1 MIKLTSRIAILDQND
16 TVVGFLD
23 NDVPEGL
30 PFWDDELH
38 EYLEGTSNTFTF
50 KSDARH
56 PDSLYLVEG
65 YNIAFKTDRRDYYL
79 NIMIVHRDEDEVEVE
94 AWSTN
99 LELLNEQ
106 VAGID
111 PGEAHSF
118 SWYKNQF
125 DPENTVQIGLNEVSD
140 KQIKNKWDGEN
151 TVLSRLYSLA
161 NVFDAELEFVP
172 QLNQDYSLSKI
183 IMNVYR
189 AHSDAAQGIGK
200 ADVAN
205 LVYGREIKGIKKT
218 SDITDLYTCIYP
230 HGGTIEGGDAKVDI
244 SGVSHT
250 VKDKDGRVEY
260 FTDGALI
267 RAPLARDRFPSFMSQ
282 SNDRYILVHWD
293 CDVTDKEML
302 YGRALAELKKNCT
315 PKVTYEIDGYA
326 DTGIG
331 DTVRITDEEYNPILY
346 LEARVTEQMRSI
358 TDESRNKTIYSN
370 IEVLKSEI
378 DTSLMARVEA
388 LIKENKVY
396 IGQIMS
402 DNGIQ
407 FVNDTGSTALTA
419 QVIDGVVDIAD
430 QYQIVW
436 KKDGT
441 QIATTKTITV
451 ASGDFGAQAVY
462 GFEATK
468 DGKVYARAEV
478 TLTNVHDGAAAE
490 PLYLHIRYSNDGGQ
504 TFTGNNGK
512 TEGKWMGTYSD
523 HLEADSEKP
532 SDYTWAR
539 IKGDDGQS
547 LVSMTREFYM
557 STSNTAQVGGSWSAT
572 PPTFDAAKYLW
583 VRFKAVYK
591 NPDAIA
597 YSDPELDGTWS
608 ATLQAIDTANQA
620 ATSANNASQ
629 SAQNAVQQAGEAV
642 NKAQEIEQE
651 IGPIKTGIQE
661 AKDAA
666 AEAKQDVADATEQIL
681 LDISGSYATKSEM
694 ADMEGDLQTQITA
707 NADGLASKVSN
718 TEYQQNKADI
728 DAELLKQSNALTAAQ
743 NNLSTLQSAQSEA
756 NQKLTKAE
764 ADLKAAQDAVSALE
778 SDQATT
784 TEQLNAAK
792 TALATAQQAVDKATA
807 DVTQAKK
814 DIAAA
819 QGQISD
825 IKDGIDDL
833 TSRVTTAET
842 NITQNSQA
850 INLRATKTEVNTA
863 IQGAKDYADA
873 QIEVESK
880 KITQTVTQV
889 SSKVDALT
897 SQKQETYY
905 YQSTSNTTQTGGSW
919 STTKPAEASG
929 KYIWMKIRFTFVD
942 GTTSETSPI
951 CMTGAT
957 GTTGK
962 GVKSTATA
970 YQAGASGT
978 TAPTGTWSNTVPA
991 VTQGQYLWTRTI
1003 ITYTDNST
1011 STSYSVSYIAKNGT
1025 DGTDGKDAITI
1036 QVTSSAGLTFK
1047 NAPIV
1052 TTLTAHVFKGGT
1064 ELNTKQISS
1073 EGAIKWYLNGGTT
1086 AVGTGVT
1093 LSVNQA
1099 ESVAIANYTCRLD
1112 FPSIP
1117 LYEDMF
1123 EQGSIYQNEN
1133 GIYEAIKTRPGPT
1146 NQLRTKEL
1154 IPCTGEKLAIHV
1166 SSGYKYF
1173 LCFFSG
1179 QSNLK
1184 IYQKWTGHDKWTD
1197 IPEGADHFALL
1208 FKRYPEN
1215 TSALQPSE
1223 IAQICGG
1230 VDVLG
1235 TKATASITLSR
1246 VNDGADAFTIVYDSP
1261 SGLEFSDTVKSIA
1274 ITAKVFKG
1282 GKELTDA
1289 QVNAFGA
1296 IKWYQV
1302 GVAAAIATGK
1312 TLTLTA
1318 PKEVYATLEN

>member
-65 YNIAFKTDRRDYYL
+65 YKIAFKTDRRDYYL

-172 QLNQDYSLSKI
+172 VLNSDYSLNKI
-183 IMNVYR
+183 VMNVYR
-189 AHSDAAQGIGK
+189 AHSDTVQGIGK
-200 ADVAN
+200 ANVSN
-205 LVYGREIKGIKKT
+205 LVYGREIKGVKKT

-230 HGGTIEGGDAKVDI
+230 HGGTIEGGDAKIDI

-267 RAPLARDRFPSFMSQ
+267 RAPLARDRFPSVMSQ

-346 LEARVTEQMRSI
+346 LEARVTEQVRSI

-407 FVNDTGSTALTA
+407 FVNDTGSTTLTA

-430 QYQIVW
+430 KYQIVW

-451 ASGDFGAQAVY
+451 SSGDFGSQAVY

-478 TLTNVHDGAAAE
+478 TLTNVRDGATPE

-532 SDYTWAR
+532 SDYTWAKIR
-539 IKGDDGQS
+539 GDDGQS
-547 LVSMTREFYM
+547 LVSMTREYYM
-557 STSNTAQVGGSWSAT
+557 STSNTAQTGGSWSAT

-629 SAQNAVQQAGEAV
+629 SAQNAVQQAGDALS
-642 NKAQEIEQE
+642 KAQDIEQE

-792 TALATAQQAVDKATA
+792 SALATAQQAVDKATA

-842 NITQNSQA
+842 NISQNSQA

-863 IQGAKDYADA
+863 IQGVKDYADA

-905 YQSTSNTTQTGGSW
+905 YQSTSNTSQTGGSW

-929 KYIWMKIRFTFVD
+929 KYIWMKIKFTFVD

-951 CMTGAT
+951 CMTGAAGSKGDQGNP
-957 GTTGK
+957 GTAGK
-962 GVKSTATA
+962 GVKSTAIT
-970 YQAGASGT
+970 YQAGTSGT
-978 TAPTGTWSNTVPA
+978 TAPTGAWSATVPA
-991 VTQGQYLWTRTI
+991 VTQGQYLWTRTV

-1011 STSYSVSYIAKNGT
+1011 STSYSVSYIPKNGT
-1025 DGTDGKDAITI
+1025 NGTNGTSVTVSSTSVTYQKSSSGTTAPTGTWVNSPPATNAGEYLWTKTVVNYSDGKSTTAYSVSRNGSNGTNGTNGTSVTITNTSVTYQASSSGTTVPTGTWSTTIPTVPVGQFLWTKTVVTYSDNKSTTSYSVSRQGTDG
-1036 QVTSSAGLTFK
+1036 V
-1047 NAPIV
+1047 
-1052 TTLTAHVFKGGT
+1052 
-1064 ELNTKQISS
+1064 
-1073 EGAIKWYLNGGTT
+1073 
-1086 AVGTGVT
+1086 
-1093 LSVNQA
+1093 
-1099 ESVAIANYTCRLD
+1099 
-1112 FPSIP
+1112 
-1117 LYEDMF
+1117 
-1123 EQGSIYQNEN
+1123 
-1133 GIYEAIKTRPGPT
+1133 
-1146 NQLRTKEL
+1146 
-1154 IPCTGEKLAIHV
+1154 
-1166 SSGYKYF
+1166 
-1173 LCFFSG
+1173 
-1179 QSNLK
+1179 
-1184 IYQKWTGHDKWTD
+1184 
-1197 IPEGADHFALL
+1197 
-1208 FKRYPEN
+1208 
-1215 TSALQPSE
+1215 
-1223 IAQICGG
+1223 
-1230 VDVLG
+1230 
-1235 TKATASITLSR
+1235 
-1246 VNDGADAFTIVYDSP
+1246 DAFMIVYDSP

-1312 TLTLTA
+1312 TLTMTA
-1318 PKEVYATLEN
+1318 PKEIYATLEN

>member
-1 MIKLTSRIAILDQND
+1 MREIKPPRIAILDCNNSPLAFMD
-16 TVVGFLD
+16 CSSHGSLD
-23 NDVPEGL
+23 YWN
-30 PFWDDELH
+30 DELH
-38 EYLEGTSNTFTF
+38 EYLEGTSTTLTLT
-50 KSDARH
+50 SSARH
-56 PDSLYLVEG
+56 SDSLYLVEG
-65 YNIAFKTDRRDYYL
+65 NKLAFEYNGKDYYL
-79 NIMIVHRDEDEVEVE
+79 NIMKTVRTELTVEIE
-94 AWSTN
+94 AWSVN
-99 LELLNEQ
+99 LELLNEVKLAYDSPNAQ
-106 VAGID
+106 TF
-111 PGEAHSF
+111 EQ
-118 SWYKNQF
+118 YLNRF
-125 DPENTVQIGLNEVSD
+125 DPEHTVKLGLNEVSD
-140 KQIKNKWDGEN
+140 KKLKLKWTGED
-151 TVLSRLYSLA
+151 TILARLYSLA
-161 NVFDAELEFVP
+161 NNFDAEIEFLP
-172 QLNQDYSLSKI
+172 ELNDDYSLKQI
-183 IMNVYR
+183 VINVYR
-189 AHSDAAQGIGK
+189 KHDENHQGIGK
-200 ADVAN
+200 ANSLN
-205 LVYGREIKGIKKT
+205 LRYGSDIDGVTKT
-218 SDITDLYTCIYP
+218 TDITDLYTCIRPY
-230 HGGTIEGGDAKVDI
+230 GKTDSKTNKKLDL
-244 SGVSHT
+244 SGLKKT
-250 VKDKDGRVEY
+250 EYDKDGNVEY
-260 FTDGALI
+260 FVEGSLI
-267 RAPLARDRFPSFMSQ
+267 RAPQARDRFPS
-282 SNDRYILVHWD
+282 NLVTGDRYIVQNWN
-293 CDVTDKEML
+293 CDTDNKEML

-315 PKVTYEIDGYA
+315 PRVTYEIDGFA

-331 DTVRITDEEYNPILY
+331 DTVRITDEEYNPVLY
-346 LEARVTEQMRSI
+346 IDARVTEQIRSF
-358 TDESRNKTIYSN
+358 TDPLRNKTTFSN
-370 IEVLKSEI
+370 VEVLQNQVS
-378 DTSLMARVEA
+378 DSLLQSVQE
-388 LIKENKVY
+388 LIAQNKTY
-396 IGQIMS
+396 IGQIS
-402 DNGIQ
+402 TTNGIQ
-407 FVNDTGSTALTA
+407 FVNGEGSTTLTA
-419 QVIDGVVDIAD
+419 QVMDGVVDIAD

-468 DGKVYARAEV
+468 GGKVYARAEV
-478 TLTNVHDGAAAE
+478 TLTNVHDGAAAD

-512 TEGKWMGTYSD
+512 AEGKWMGTYSD

-547 LVSMTREFYM
+547 LVSMTREYYM
-557 STSNTAQVGGSWSAT
+557 STSNTAQEGGSWSAT

-620 ATSANNASQ
+620 ATSASNASQ
-629 SAQNAVQQAGEAV
+629 SAQDAVQQAGEAV

-694 ADMEGDLQTQITA
+694 ADMEGDLKTQIKA
-707 NADGLASKVSN
+707 NADGLASKVSA

-764 ADLKAAQDAVSALE
+764 ADLKAAKDAVTALE
-778 SDQATT
+778 NDQATT

-792 TALATAQQAVDKATA
+792 SALATAQQAVDKATA

-850 INLRATKTEVNTA
+850 INLRATKTEMNTA
-863 IQGAKDYADA
+863 IQGAKDYADG
-873 QIEVESK
+873 QITVKAGE
-880 KITQTVTQV
+880 ITQTVTQV
-889 SSKVDALT
+889 SSRVDALT

-929 KYIWMKIRFTFVD
+929 KYIWMKIKFTFVD

-970 YQAGASGT
+970 YQAGTSGT
-978 TAPTGTWSNTVPA
+978 TAPTGSWSATVPA
-991 VTQGQYLWTRTI
+991 VSQGQYLWTRTV

-1025 DGTDGKDAITI
+1025 DGTDG
-1036 QVTSSAGLTFK
+1036 
-1047 NAPIV
+1047 
-1052 TTLTAHVFKGGT
+1052 
-1064 ELNTKQISS
+1064 
-1073 EGAIKWYLNGGTT
+1073 
-1086 AVGTGVT
+1086 
-1093 LSVNQA
+1093 
-1099 ESVAIANYTCRLD
+1099 
-1112 FPSIP
+1112 
-1117 LYEDMF
+1117 
-1123 EQGSIYQNEN
+1123 
-1133 GIYEAIKTRPGPT
+1133 
-1146 NQLRTKEL
+1146 
-1154 IPCTGEKLAIHV
+1154 
-1166 SSGYKYF
+1166 
-1173 LCFFSG
+1173 
-1179 QSNLK
+1179 
-1184 IYQKWTGHDKWTD
+1184 
-1197 IPEGADHFALL
+1197 
-1208 FKRYPEN
+1208 
-1215 TSALQPSE
+1215 
-1223 IAQICGG
+1223 
-1230 VDVLG
+1230 
-1235 TKATASITLSR
+1235 
-1246 VNDGADAFTIVYDSP
+1246 ADAFTIVYDSP
-1261 SGLEFSDTVKSIA
+1261 SGLEFSDTVRSIA
-1274 ITAKVFKG
+1274 ITAKIFKG

-1296 IKWYQV
+1296 IKWYRV

>member
-16 TVVGFLD
+16 TVVAFLD
-23 NDVPEGL
+23 NNVPDGL

-38 EYLEGTSNTFTF
+38 EYLKGTSNTFTF

-65 YNIAFKTDRRDYYL
+65 YKIAFKTDRRDYYL
-79 NIMIVHRDEDEVEVE
+79 NIMIVHRDENEVEIE

-106 VAGID
+106 VSGID

-118 SWYKNQF
+118 LWYKNQF

-172 QLNQDYSLSKI
+172 QLNQDYSLNKI
-183 IMNVYR
+183 VMNVYR
-189 AHSDAAQGIGK
+189 AHSDTVQGIGK
-200 ADVAN
+200 ANVSN

-230 HGGTIEGGDAKVDI
+230 HGGTIEGSDSKIDI

-250 VKDKDGRVEY
+250 VKDKDGRVEF

-282 SNDRYILVHWD
+282 SNDRYILVHWG

-346 LEARVTEQMRSI
+346 LEARVTEQVRSI

-370 IEVLKSEI
+370 VEVLKSEV
-378 DTSLMARVEA
+378 DSSLMARVEA

-407 FVNDTGSTALTA
+407 FVNGEGSTTLTA
-419 QVIDGVVDIAD
+419 QVMDGVVDIAD

-441 QIATTKTITV
+441 QIATTKTIIV
-451 ASGDFGAQAVY
+451 SSGDFGAQAVY
-462 GFEATK
+462 GFEAIK
-468 DGKVYARAEV
+468 DSKIYARAEV
-478 TLTNVHDGAAAE
+478 TLTNVHDGATPE

-523 HLEADSEKP
+523 HLEADSELV
-532 SDYTWAR
+532 SDYTWVKIR
-539 IKGDDGQS
+539 GDDGQS

-557 STSNTAQVGGSWSAT
+557 STSNTAQEGGSWSAT

-608 ATLQAIDTANQA
+608 ATLQAIETANQA
-620 ATSANNASQ
+620 ATSASNASQ

-681 LDISGSYATKSEM
+681 LDISGSYATKSELS
-694 ADMEGDLQTQITA
+694 DVEGDLQTQITA

-728 DAELLKQSNALTAAQ
+728 DAELLKQSNALKTAQ
-743 NNLSTLQSAQSEA
+743 DNLSNLQSAQGEA
-756 NQKLTKAE
+756 NQKLIKAQE
-764 ADLKAAQDAVSALE
+764 DLKKAQDAVTALE
-778 SDQATT
+778 NDQATT
-784 TEQLNAAK
+784 TEQLNSAKEALK
-792 TALATAQQAVDKATA
+792 TAQNAVDKATA

-814 DIAAA
+814 DIATA

-825 IKDGIDDL
+825 IQDGIDGL
-833 TSRVTTAET
+833 TSRVSTAET
-842 NITQNSQA
+842 NISQNSQA
-850 INLRATKTEVNTA
+850 ISLRATKTEVNTA
-863 IQGAKDYADA
+863 IKGAKDYADA

-919 STTKPAEASG
+919 STTKPQEALG
-929 KYIWMKIRFTFVD
+929 KYIWMKIKFTFVD
-942 GTTSETSPI
+942 GATSETSPV

-957 GTTGK
+957 GAPGTPGATGK
-962 GVKSTATA
+962 GIKSTAVA
-970 YQAGASGT
+970 YQAGTSGT
-978 TAPTGTWSNTVPA
+978 TAPTGTWSSSIPSVS
-991 VTQGQYLWTRTI
+991 QGQYLWTRVVT
-1003 ITYTDNST
+1003 TYTDNTT
-1011 STSYSVSYIAKNGT
+1011 STSYSVSYIPKNGGKGDPGT
-1025 DGTDGKDAITI
+1025 SVTVSSTSVTYQKSTNGTTAPTGSWATTPPATNAGEYLWTKTVVNYSDGKSTTAYSVSRNGTNGVNGTSVTVKSTAITYQASTSGTTVPSGTWSTTIPAVPVGQFLWTRTVVTYSDNKSTTSYAVSRQGADGTD
-1036 QVTSSAGLTFK
+1036 
-1047 NAPIV
+1047 
-1052 TTLTAHVFKGGT
+1052 
-1064 ELNTKQISS
+1064 
-1073 EGAIKWYLNGGTT
+1073 
-1086 AVGTGVT
+1086 
-1093 LSVNQA
+1093 
-1099 ESVAIANYTCRLD
+1099 
-1112 FPSIP
+1112 
-1117 LYEDMF
+1117 
-1123 EQGSIYQNEN
+1123 
-1133 GIYEAIKTRPGPT
+1133 
-1146 NQLRTKEL
+1146 
-1154 IPCTGEKLAIHV
+1154 
-1166 SSGYKYF
+1166 
-1173 LCFFSG
+1173 
-1179 QSNLK
+1179 
-1184 IYQKWTGHDKWTD
+1184 
-1197 IPEGADHFALL
+1197 
-1208 FKRYPEN
+1208 
-1215 TSALQPSE
+1215 
-1223 IAQICGG
+1223 
-1230 VDVLG
+1230 
-1235 TKATASITLSR
+1235 
-1246 VNDGADAFTIVYDSP
+1246 AFMIVYDP
-1261 SGLEFSDTVKSIA
+1261 LNGLEFSASQKTLT

-1282 GKELTDA
+1282 GKELIDA

-1296 IKWYQV
+1296 IKWYEN
-1302 GVAAAIATGK
+1302 GSATAFASGK
-1312 TLTLTA
+1312 TITLTA

>member
-1 MIKLTSRIAILDQND
+1 MTIKLTSRIAILDQND
-16 TVVGFLD
+16 IVVGFLD
-23 NDVPEGL
+23 NDVPDGL

-65 YNIAFKTDRRDYYL
+65 YKIAFKTDRRDYYL

-118 SWYKNQF
+118 LWYKNQF

-183 IMNVYR
+183 VMNVYR
-189 AHSDAAQGIGK
+189 AHSDTVQGIGK
-200 ADVAN
+200 ANVAN
-205 LVYGREIKGIKKT
+205 LTYGREIKGIKKT

-230 HGGTIEGGDAKVDI
+230 HGGTPEGSQNKIDI

-267 RAPLARDRFPSFMSQ
+267 RAPLARDRFPSFMSK

-346 LEARVTEQMRSI
+346 LEARVTEQIRSI

-407 FVNDTGSTALTA
+407 FVNGIGSTTLTA

-451 ASGDFGAQAVY
+451 ASGDFGSQAVY

-512 TEGKWMGTYSD
+512 TEGKWMGQYSD

-547 LVSMTREFYM
+547 LVSLTREYYM
-557 STSNTAQVGGSWSAT
+557 STSNTAQAGGSWSAT
-572 PPTFDAAKYLW
+572 PPVFDSTKYLW
-583 VRFKAVYK
+583 TRLKAVYK

-597 YSDPELDGTWS
+597 YSEPELDGTWS

-666 AEAKQDVADATEQIL
+666 AEAKQEVAEATEQIL
-681 LDISGSYATKSEM
+681 LDISESYATKSEM

-728 DAELLKQSNALTAAQ
+728 DAELLKQSNALTTAQ

-814 DIAAA
+814 DIATA
-819 QGQISD
+819 QGQISN
-825 IKDGIDDL
+825 IQDGINDL

-842 NITQNSQA
+842 NITQNSQE
-850 INLRATKTEVNTA
+850 INLRATKTEMNTA

-873 QIEVESK
+873 QITVESK
-880 KITQTVTQV
+880 KISQTVTQV
-889 SSKVDALT
+889 SDKVNALT

-919 STTKPAEASG
+919 STTKPAESAG
-929 KYIWMKIRFTFVD
+929 KYIWMKIKFTFVD

-951 CMTGAT
+951 CMTGAA
-957 GTTGK
+957 GK
-962 GVKSTATA
+962 GVKSTAIT
-970 YQAGASGT
+970 YQAGTSGT
-978 TAPTGTWSNTVPA
+978 TAPTGAWSTTVPA

-1011 STSYSVSYIAKNGT
+1011 SISYSVSYIAKNGT
-1025 DGTDGKDAITI
+1025 
-1036 QVTSSAGLTFK
+1036 
-1047 NAPIV
+1047 N
-1052 TTLTAHVFKGGT
+1052 
-1064 ELNTKQISS
+1064 
-1073 EGAIKWYLNGGTT
+1073 
-1086 AVGTGVT
+1086 
-1093 LSVNQA
+1093 
-1099 ESVAIANYTCRLD
+1099 
-1112 FPSIP
+1112 
-1117 LYEDMF
+1117 
-1123 EQGSIYQNEN
+1123 
-1133 GIYEAIKTRPGPT
+1133 
-1146 NQLRTKEL
+1146 
-1154 IPCTGEKLAIHV
+1154 
-1166 SSGYKYF
+1166 
-1173 LCFFSG
+1173 
-1179 QSNLK
+1179 
-1184 IYQKWTGHDKWTD
+1184 
-1197 IPEGADHFALL
+1197 GAD
-1208 FKRYPEN
+1208 
-1215 TSALQPSE
+1215 
-1223 IAQICGG
+1223 G
-1230 VDVLG
+1230 VD
-1235 TKATASITLSR
+1235 
-1246 VNDGADAFTIVYDSP
+1246 AFMIVYDSP
-1261 SGLEFSDTVKSIA
+1261 SGLEFSDSVKSIA

-1289 QVNAFGA
+1289 EVAKFGA

>member
-1 MIKLTSRIAILDQND
+1 M
-16 TVVGFLD
+16 
-23 NDVPEGL
+23 
-30 PFWDDELH
+30 
-38 EYLEGTSNTFTF
+38 
-50 KSDARH
+50 
-56 PDSLYLVEG
+56 
-65 YNIAFKTDRRDYYL
+65 
-79 NIMIVHRDEDEVEVE
+79 
-94 AWSTN
+94 
-99 LELLNEQ
+99 
-106 VAGID
+106 
-111 PGEAHSF
+111 
-118 SWYKNQF
+118 
-125 DPENTVQIGLNEVSD
+125 
-140 KQIKNKWDGEN
+140 
-151 TVLSRLYSLA
+151 
-161 NVFDAELEFVP
+161 
-172 QLNQDYSLSKI
+172 
-183 IMNVYR
+183 
-189 AHSDAAQGIGK
+189 
-200 ADVAN
+200 
-205 LVYGREIKGIKKT
+205 
-218 SDITDLYTCIYP
+218 
-230 HGGTIEGGDAKVDI
+230 
-244 SGVSHT
+244 
-250 VKDKDGRVEY
+250 
-260 FTDGALI
+260 
-267 RAPLARDRFPSFMSQ
+267 
-282 SNDRYILVHWD
+282 
-293 CDVTDKEML
+293 
-302 YGRALAELKKNCT
+302 
-315 PKVTYEIDGYA
+315 
-326 DTGIG
+326 
-331 DTVRITDEEYNPILY
+331 
-346 LEARVTEQMRSI
+346 
-358 TDESRNKTIYSN
+358 
-370 IEVLKSEI
+370 
-378 DTSLMARVEA
+378 
-388 LIKENKVY
+388 
-396 IGQIMS
+396 
-402 DNGIQ
+402 
-407 FVNDTGSTALTA
+407 
-419 QVIDGVVDIAD
+419 DGVVDIAD

-441 QIATTKTITV
+441 QIATTKSITV
-451 ASGDFGAQAVY
+451 ASGDFGEQAVY
-462 GFEATK
+462 GFEAKK
-468 DGKVYARAEV
+468 DGKIFARSEV
-478 TLTNVHDGAAAE
+478 TLTNVRDGASAK
-490 PLYLHIRYSNDGGQ
+490 PLFLHIRYSNDGGQ

-523 HLEADSEKP
+523 HLEADSELV
-532 SDYTWAR
+532 SDYTWVKIR
-539 IKGDDGQS
+539 GDDGQS

-557 STSNTAQVGGSWSAT
+557 STSNTAQEGGSWSAT

-608 ATLQAIDTANQA
+608 ATLQAIETANQA
-620 ATSANNASQ
+620 ATSASNASQ
-629 SAQNAVQQAGEAV
+629 SAQNAVQQAGDALS
-642 NKAQEIEQE
+642 KAQDIEQE

-919 STTKPAEASG
+919 STTKPSEASG
-929 KYIWMKIRFTFVD
+929 KYIWMKIKFTFVD

-962 GVKSTATA
+962 GVKSTAIT
-970 YQAGASGT
+970 YQAGTSGT
-978 TAPTGTWSNTVPA
+978 TAPTGSWSATVPA
-991 VTQGQYLWTRTI
+991 VSQGQYLWTRTV

-1011 STSYSVSYIAKNGT
+1011 STSYSVSYIPKNGT
-1025 DGTDGKDAITI
+1025 NGTNGTSVTVSSTSVTYQKSSNGTTAPTGTWVNSPPATNAGEYLWTKTVVNYSDGKSTTAYSVSRNGSNGTNGTNGTSVTITNTSVTYQASSSGTTVPTGTWSTTIPTVPVGQFLWTKTVVTYSDNKSTTSYSVSRQGTDG
-1036 QVTSSAGLTFK
+1036 V
-1047 NAPIV
+1047 
-1052 TTLTAHVFKGGT
+1052 
-1064 ELNTKQISS
+1064 
-1073 EGAIKWYLNGGTT
+1073 
-1086 AVGTGVT
+1086 
-1093 LSVNQA
+1093 
-1099 ESVAIANYTCRLD
+1099 
-1112 FPSIP
+1112 
-1117 LYEDMF
+1117 
-1123 EQGSIYQNEN
+1123 
-1133 GIYEAIKTRPGPT
+1133 
-1146 NQLRTKEL
+1146 
-1154 IPCTGEKLAIHV
+1154 
-1166 SSGYKYF
+1166 
-1173 LCFFSG
+1173 
-1179 QSNLK
+1179 
-1184 IYQKWTGHDKWTD
+1184 
-1197 IPEGADHFALL
+1197 
-1208 FKRYPEN
+1208 
-1215 TSALQPSE
+1215 
-1223 IAQICGG
+1223 
-1230 VDVLG
+1230 
-1235 TKATASITLSR
+1235 
-1246 VNDGADAFTIVYDSP
+1246 DAFMIVYDSP

-1302 GVAAAIATGK
+1302 GVAAAIAKGK
-1312 TLTLTA
+1312 KLTLTA

>member
-1 MIKLTSRIAILDQND
+1 MIKLNSRIAILDQND
-16 TVVGFLD
+16 VVVGFLD
-23 NDVPEGL
+23 NDQPDAL

-50 KSDARH
+50 KSNAKH
-56 PDSLYLVEG
+56 PDSLHLVEG
-65 YNIAFKTDRRDYYL
+65 YKIAFKTDRRDYYL
-79 NIMIVHRDEDEVEVE
+79 NIMIVHRDENEVEIE

-106 VAGID
+106 VSGID

-118 SWYKNQF
+118 VWYKNQF

-172 QLNQDYSLSKI
+172 QLNQDYSLNKI
-183 IMNVYR
+183 VMNVYR
-189 AHSDAAQGIGK
+189 AHSDSAQGVGK
-200 ADVAN
+200 ALTMN
-205 LVYGREIKGIKKT
+205 LVYGREIKGITKT

-230 HGGTIEGGDAKVDI
+230 HGSTIEGSDAKVDI
-244 SGVSHT
+244 AGISHT
-250 VKDKDGRVEY
+250 VKDEDGRTEFY
-260 FTDGALI
+260 TDGALI
-267 RAPLARDRFPSFMSQ
+267 RAPLARDRFPSSMSQ

-293 CDVTDKEML
+293 CDVADKEAL

-315 PKVTYEIDGYA
+315 PKVAYEIDGYA

-346 LEARVTEQMRSI
+346 LEARVTEQVRSI
-358 TDESRNKTIYSN
+358 TDESRNKTVYSN
-370 IEVLKSEI
+370 VEVLKSEV
-378 DTSLMARVEA
+378 DSSLMARVEA
-388 LIKENKVY
+388 LIKENKTY

-407 FVNDTGSTALTA
+407 FVNGQGSTTLTA
-419 QVIDGVVDIAD
+419 QVMDGVVDIAD
-430 QYQIVW
+430 QYQIIW
-436 KKDGT
+436 KKDGV
-441 QIATTKTITV
+441 QLATTKSIV
-451 ASGDFGAQAVY
+451 IQSADFGAQAVY

-468 DGKVYARAEV
+468 GDKVYARAEV
-478 TLTNVHDGAAAE
+478 TLTNVYDGAPGVDAE

-504 TFTGNNGK
+504 SFTGNNGK
-512 TEGKWMGTYSD
+512 TEGKWMGQYSD
-523 HLEADSEKP
+523 HLETDSEKP

-557 STSNTAQVGGSWSAT
+557 STSNTTQIGGSWNAE
-572 PPTFDAAKYLW
+572 PPVFDAAKYLW
-583 VRFKAVYK
+583 TRFKAVYK

-597 YSDPELDGTWS
+597 YSEPELDGTWS

-620 ATSANNASQ
+620 ATSASNASQ

-666 AEAKQDVADATEQIL
+666 AEAKQDVAEATEQIL

-694 ADMEGDLQTQITA
+694 ADLEGDLQTQITA
-707 NADGLASKVSN
+707 NADGLKSKVSN
-718 TEYQQNKADI
+718 TEYQQNKDAI
-728 DAELLKQSNALTAAQ
+728 DAELVKQSSALTAAQ
-743 NNLSTLQSAQSEA
+743 NNLSSLQSAQSEA
-756 NQKLTKAE
+756 SQKLTKAE
-764 ADLKAAQDAVSALE
+764 ADLKAAKDAVTALE
-778 SDQATT
+778 NDQATT

-792 TALATAQQAVDKATA
+792 SALATAQQAVDKATA

-825 IKDGIDDL
+825 IQDGIDGL
-833 TSRVTTAET
+833 TSRVSTAET
-842 NITQNSQA
+842 NISQNSQA

-863 IQGAKDYADA
+863 IQGAKDYADG
-873 QIEVESK
+873 QITVKAEE
-880 KITQTVTQV
+880 ITQTVTKV

-919 STTKPAEASG
+919 STTKPSEASG
-929 KYIWMKIRFTFVD
+929 KYIWMKIKFTFVD

-970 YQAGASGT
+970 YQVGTSGT

-1025 DGTDGKDAITI
+1025 DGKDAITI

-1064 ELNTKQISS
+1064 ELNTNQISS

-1099 ESVAIANYTCRLD
+1099 ESVAIANYTCRL
-1112 FPSIP
+1112 
-1117 LYEDMF
+1117 
-1123 EQGSIYQNEN
+1123 
-1133 GIYEAIKTRPGPT
+1133 
-1146 NQLRTKEL
+1146 
-1154 IPCTGEKLAIHV
+1154 
-1166 SSGYKYF
+1166 
-1173 LCFFSG
+1173 
-1179 QSNLK
+1179 
-1184 IYQKWTGHDKWTD
+1184 
-1197 IPEGADHFALL
+1197 EG
-1208 FKRYPEN
+1208 
-1215 TSALQPSE
+1215 
-1223 IAQICGG
+1223 
-1230 VDVLG
+1230 
-1235 TKATASITLSR
+1235 
-1246 VNDGADAFTIVYDSP
+1246 
-1261 SGLEFSDTVKSIA
+1261 
-1274 ITAKVFKG
+1274 
-1282 GKELTDA
+1282 
-1289 QVNAFGA
+1289 
-1296 IKWYQV
+1296 
-1302 GVAAAIATGK
+1302 
-1312 TLTLTA
+1312 
-1318 PKEVYATLEN
+1318 

>member
-16 TVVGFLD
+16 TVVAFLD
-23 NDVPEGL
+23 NNVPDGL

-38 EYLEGTSNTFTF
+38 EYLKGTSNTFTF

-65 YNIAFKTDRRDYYL
+65 YKIAFKTDRRDYYL
-79 NIMIVHRDEDEVEVE
+79 NIMIVHRDENEVEIE

-106 VAGID
+106 VSGID

-118 SWYKNQF
+118 LWYKNQF

-172 QLNQDYSLSKI
+172 QLNQDYSLNKI
-183 IMNVYR
+183 VMNVYR
-189 AHSDAAQGIGK
+189 AHSDTVQGIGK
-200 ADVAN
+200 ANVSN

-230 HGGTIEGGDAKVDI
+230 HGGTIEGSDSKIDI

-250 VKDKDGRVEY
+250 VKDKDGRVEF

-282 SNDRYILVHWD
+282 SNDRYILVHWG

-346 LEARVTEQMRSI
+346 LEARVTEQVRSI

-407 FVNDTGSTALTA
+407 FVNGEGSTTLTA
-419 QVIDGVVDIAD
+419 QVMDGVVDIAD

-441 QIATTKTITV
+441 QIATTKTIIV
-451 ASGDFGAQAVY
+451 SSGDFGAQAVY
-462 GFEATK
+462 GFEAIK
-468 DGKVYARAEV
+468 DSKIYARAEV
-478 TLTNVHDGAAAE
+478 TLTNVHDGATPE

-523 HLEADSEKP
+523 HLEADSELV
-532 SDYTWAR
+532 SDYTWVKIR
-539 IKGDDGQS
+539 GDDGQS

-557 STSNTAQVGGSWSAT
+557 STSNTAQEGGSWSAT

-608 ATLQAIDTANQA
+608 ATLQAIETANQA
-620 ATSANNASQ
+620 ATSASNASQ

-681 LDISGSYATKSEM
+681 LDISGSYATKSELS
-694 ADMEGDLQTQITA
+694 DVEGDLQTQITA

-728 DAELLKQSNALTAAQ
+728 DAELLKQSNALKTAQ
-743 NNLSTLQSAQSEA
+743 DNLSNLQSAQGEA
-756 NQKLTKAE
+756 NQKLIKAQE
-764 ADLKAAQDAVSALE
+764 DLKKAQDAVTALE
-778 SDQATT
+778 NDQATT
-784 TEQLNAAK
+784 TEQLNSAKEALK
-792 TALATAQQAVDKATA
+792 TAQNAVDKATA

-814 DIAAA
+814 DIATA

-825 IKDGIDDL
+825 IQDGIDGL
-833 TSRVTTAET
+833 TSRVSTAET
-842 NITQNSQA
+842 NISQNSQA
-850 INLRATKTEVNTA
+850 ISLRATKTEVNTA
-863 IQGAKDYADA
+863 IKGAKDYADA

-919 STTKPAEASG
+919 STTKPQEALG
-929 KYIWMKIRFTFVD
+929 KYIWMKIKFTFVD
-942 GTTSETSPI
+942 GATSETSPV

-957 GTTGK
+957 GAPGTPGATGK
-962 GVKSTATA
+962 GIKSTAVA
-970 YQAGASGT
+970 YQAGTSGT
-978 TAPTGTWSNTVPA
+978 TAPTGTWSSSIPSVS
-991 VTQGQYLWTRTI
+991 QGQYLWTRVVT
-1003 ITYTDNST
+1003 TYTDNTT
-1011 STSYSVSYIAKNGT
+1011 STSYSVSYIPKNGGKGDPGT
-1025 DGTDGKDAITI
+1025 SVTVSSTSVTYQKSTNGTTAPTGSWATTPPATNAGEYLWTKTVVNYSDGKSTTAYSVSRNGTNGVNGTSVTVKSTAITYQASTSGTTVPSGTWSTTIPAVPVGQFLWTRTVVTYSDNKSTTSYAVSRQGADGTD
-1036 QVTSSAGLTFK
+1036 
-1047 NAPIV
+1047 
-1052 TTLTAHVFKGGT
+1052 
-1064 ELNTKQISS
+1064 
-1073 EGAIKWYLNGGTT
+1073 
-1086 AVGTGVT
+1086 
-1093 LSVNQA
+1093 
-1099 ESVAIANYTCRLD
+1099 
-1112 FPSIP
+1112 
-1117 LYEDMF
+1117 
-1123 EQGSIYQNEN
+1123 
-1133 GIYEAIKTRPGPT
+1133 
-1146 NQLRTKEL
+1146 
-1154 IPCTGEKLAIHV
+1154 
-1166 SSGYKYF
+1166 
-1173 LCFFSG
+1173 
-1179 QSNLK
+1179 
-1184 IYQKWTGHDKWTD
+1184 
-1197 IPEGADHFALL
+1197 
-1208 FKRYPEN
+1208 
-1215 TSALQPSE
+1215 
-1223 IAQICGG
+1223 
-1230 VDVLG
+1230 
-1235 TKATASITLSR
+1235 
-1246 VNDGADAFTIVYDSP
+1246 AFMIVYDP
-1261 SGLEFSDTVKSIA
+1261 LNGLEFSASQKTLT

-1282 GKELTDA
+1282 GKELIDA

-1296 IKWYQV
+1296 IKWYEN
-1302 GVAAAIATGK
+1302 GSATAFASGK
-1312 TLTLTA
+1312 TITLTA

>member
-23 NDVPEGL
+23 NDVPDGL

-50 KSDARH
+50 KTDAKH
-56 PDSLYLVEG
+56 PDSLHLVEG
-65 YNIAFKTDRRDYYL
+65 YKIAFRTDRRDYYL
-79 NIMIVHRDEDEVEVE
+79 NIMILHRDEDVVEVE

-118 SWYKNQF
+118 VWYKNQF

-172 QLNQDYSLSKI
+172 QLNQDYSMNKI
-183 IMNVYR
+183 VMNVYR
-189 AHSDAAQGIGK
+189 AHSDTVQGIGK
-200 ADVAN
+200 ANVSN

-230 HGGTIEGGDAKVDI
+230 HGGTIEGSDSKIDI

-346 LEARVTEQMRSI
+346 LEARVTEQVRSI

-407 FVNDTGSTALTA
+407 FVNDTGSTTLTA
-419 QVIDGVVDIAD
+419 QVIDGVVDIAS

-441 QIATTKTITV
+441 QIATTKNITV
-451 ASGDFGAQAVY
+451 SSGDFGAQAVY
-462 GFEATK
+462 GFEAAK
-468 DGKVYARAEV
+468 GGKVYARAEV
-478 TLTNVHDGAAAE
+478 TLTNVHDGVAAD

-523 HLEADSEKP
+523 HLEADSELV
-532 SDYTWAR
+532 SDYTWVKIR
-539 IKGDDGQS
+539 GDDGQS

-557 STSNTAQVGGSWSAT
+557 STSNTAQEGGSWSAT
-572 PPTFDAAKYLW
+572 LPTFDAAKYLW

-620 ATSANNASQ
+620 ATSASDASQ
-629 SAQNAVQQAGEAV
+629 SAQDAVKQAGDALS
-642 NKAQEIEQE
+642 KAQDIEKEIE
-651 IGPIKTGIQE
+651 PIKTGIQE

-666 AEAKQDVADATEQIL
+666 AEAKKDVADATEQIL
-681 LDISGSYATKSEM
+681 VDISGTYATKAEM
-694 ADMEGDLQTQITA
+694 SDIEGDLQTQITA
-707 NADGLASKVSN
+707 NADGLKSKVSN
-718 TEYQQNKADI
+718 TEYQQNKDAI
-728 DAELLKQSNALTAAQ
+728 DAELVKQSSALTAAQ
-743 NNLSTLQSAQSEA
+743 NNLSSLQSAQSEA
-756 NQKLTKAE
+756 SQKLTKAE
-764 ADLKAAQDAVSALE
+764 ADLKAAQDAVAALE
-778 SDQATT
+778 NDQATT
-784 TEQLNAAK
+784 AEQLDAAK
-792 TALATAQQAVDKATA
+792 TALSTAQQAVNKAQA
-807 DVTQAKK
+807 DVNQAKK
-814 DIAAA
+814 DIALA

-825 IKDGIDDL
+825 IQDDIDGL
-833 TSRVTTAET
+833 TSRVSLAET
-842 NITQNSQA
+842 AITQNSQA
-850 INLRATKTEVNTA
+850 INLRATKTEVSTA
-863 IQGAKDYADA
+863 IQGAKDYADS
-873 QIEVESK
+873 QITVKANQIS
-880 KITQTVTQV
+880 QTVTQV
-889 SSKVDALT
+889 SNKVNSLT
-897 SQKQETYY
+897 SQKQERYY
-905 YQSTSNTTQTGGSW
+905 YLSTSETTCTGGSW
-919 STTKPAEASG
+919 STTKPAETAG
-929 KYIWMKIRFTFVD
+929 KYIWIKDKITYVD
-942 GTTSETSPI
+942 GSTSETSPVR
-951 CMTGAT
+951 MTGSPGAQ
-957 GTTGK
+957 
-962 GVKSTATA
+962 GVS
-970 YQAGASGT
+970 
-978 TAPTGTWSNTVPA
+978 
-991 VTQGQYLWTRTI
+991 
-1003 ITYTDNST
+1003 
-1011 STSYSVSYIAKNGT
+1011 
-1025 DGTDGKDAITI
+1025 GKDAITI
-1036 QVTSSAGLTFK
+1036 QITTTNGTVFK
-1047 NAPIV
+1047 NTPIV
-1052 TTLTAHVFKGGT
+1052 TTLTAHVFKGGI
-1064 ELNTKQISS
+1064 ELSAAQISA
-1073 EGAIKWYLNGGTT
+1073 EGALKWYLNGSTT
-1086 AVGTGVT
+1086 VVGTGAT
-1093 LSVNQA
+1093 LSVNQPV
-1099 ESVAIANYTCRLD
+1099 SVATANYTVRL
-1112 FPSIP
+1112 
-1117 LYEDMF
+1117 
-1123 EQGSIYQNEN
+1123 
-1133 GIYEAIKTRPGPT
+1133 
-1146 NQLRTKEL
+1146 
-1154 IPCTGEKLAIHV
+1154 
-1166 SSGYKYF
+1166 
-1173 LCFFSG
+1173 
-1179 QSNLK
+1179 
-1184 IYQKWTGHDKWTD
+1184 
-1197 IPEGADHFALL
+1197 EG
-1208 FKRYPEN
+1208 
-1215 TSALQPSE
+1215 
-1223 IAQICGG
+1223 
-1230 VDVLG
+1230 
-1235 TKATASITLSR
+1235 
-1246 VNDGADAFTIVYDSP
+1246 
-1261 SGLEFSDTVKSIA
+1261 
-1274 ITAKVFKG
+1274 
-1282 GKELTDA
+1282 
-1289 QVNAFGA
+1289 
-1296 IKWYQV
+1296 
-1302 GVAAAIATGK
+1302 
-1312 TLTLTA
+1312 
-1318 PKEVYATLEN
+1318 

>member
-16 TVVGFLD
+16 IVVGFLD

-65 YNIAFKTDRRDYYL
+65 YKIAFKTDRRDYYL
-79 NIMIVHRDEDEVEVE
+79 NIMIVHRDEDEIEVE

-346 LEARVTEQMRSI
+346 LEARVTEQVRSI

-407 FVNDTGSTALTA
+407 FVNDTGSTTLTA

-430 QYQIVW
+430 KYQIVW
-436 KKDGT
+436 KKDET

-451 ASGDFGAQAVY
+451 SSGDFGVQAVY

-478 TLTNVHDGAAAE
+478 TLTNVHDGATPE

-523 HLEADSEKP
+523 HLEADSELVG
-532 SDYTWAR
+532 DYTWVKIR
-539 IKGDDGQS
+539 GDDGQS

-557 STSNTAQVGGSWSAT
+557 STSNTAQEGGSWSAT

-620 ATSANNASQ
+620 ATSASNASQ

-642 NKAQEIEQE
+642 NRAQEIEQE

-681 LDISGSYATKSEM
+681 LDISGSYATKKEM
-694 ADMEGDLQTQITA
+694 ADIEGDLQTQITA
-707 NADGLASKVSN
+707 NADGLKSKVSN
-718 TEYQQNKADI
+718 TEYQQNKDAI
-728 DAELLKQSNALTAAQ
+728 DAELLKQNNALQAAQ
-743 NNLSTLQSAQSEA
+743 SNLEELQSNQSEA

-764 ADLKAAQDAVSALE
+764 ADLKAAKDAVTALE
-778 SDQATT
+778 NDQATT

-792 TALATAQQAVDKATA
+792 TALNAAQQAVDKANA

-814 DIAAA
+814 DIATA

-825 IKDGIDDL
+825 IQDGIDGL
-833 TSRVTTAET
+833 TSRVSTAET
-842 NITQNSQA
+842 NISQNTKD

-863 IQGAKDYADA
+863 IQGAKDYADG
-873 QIEVESK
+873 QITVKAEE
-880 KITQTVTQV
+880 ITQTVTKV
-889 SSKVDALT
+889 SSKVDKLT

-905 YQSTSNTTQTGGSW
+905 YQSTSNATQTGGSW

-929 KYIWMKIRFTFVD
+929 KYIWMKIKFTFVD

-951 CMTGAT
+951 CMTGAA
-957 GTTGK
+957 GK
-962 GVKSTATA
+962 GVKSTAIT
-970 YQAGASGT
+970 YQAGTSGT
-978 TAPTGTWSNTVPA
+978 TAPTGAWSTTVPA

-1025 DGTDGKDAITI
+1025 DG
-1036 QVTSSAGLTFK
+1036 V
-1047 NAPIV
+1047 
-1052 TTLTAHVFKGGT
+1052 
-1064 ELNTKQISS
+1064 
-1073 EGAIKWYLNGGTT
+1073 
-1086 AVGTGVT
+1086 
-1093 LSVNQA
+1093 
-1099 ESVAIANYTCRLD
+1099 
-1112 FPSIP
+1112 
-1117 LYEDMF
+1117 
-1123 EQGSIYQNEN
+1123 
-1133 GIYEAIKTRPGPT
+1133 
-1146 NQLRTKEL
+1146 
-1154 IPCTGEKLAIHV
+1154 
-1166 SSGYKYF
+1166 
-1173 LCFFSG
+1173 
-1179 QSNLK
+1179 
-1184 IYQKWTGHDKWTD
+1184 
-1197 IPEGADHFALL
+1197 
-1208 FKRYPEN
+1208 
-1215 TSALQPSE
+1215 
-1223 IAQICGG
+1223 
-1230 VDVLG
+1230 
-1235 TKATASITLSR
+1235 
-1246 VNDGADAFTIVYDSP
+1246 DAFMIVYDSP

-1289 QVNAFGA
+1289 EVNKFGA

-1302 GVAAAIATGK
+1302 GVATAIATGK

>member
-1 MIKLTSRIAILDQND
+1 MINLISRIAILGQND
-16 TVVGFLD
+16 IVVGFLD

-65 YNIAFKTDRRDYYL
+65 YKIAFKTDRRDYYL
-79 NIMIVHRDEDEVEVE
+79 NIMIVHRDENEVEVE

-118 SWYKNQF
+118 VWYKNQF

-183 IMNVYR
+183 VMNVYR
-189 AHSDAAQGIGK
+189 AHSDTVQGIGK
-200 ADVAN
+200 ANVAN
-205 LVYGREIKGIKKT
+205 LTYGREIKGIKKT

-230 HGGTIEGGDAKVDI
+230 HGGTTEGSDAKIDI
-244 SGVSHT
+244 SGVNHT

-260 FTDGALI
+260 FTEGALI

-331 DTVRITDEEYNPILY
+331 DTVRITDEEYNPVLY
-346 LEARVTEQMRSI
+346 LEARVTEQIRSI

-407 FVNDTGSTALTA
+407 FVNGTGSTTLTA

-436 KKDGT
+436 KKDGV

-451 ASGDFGAQAVY
+451 ASSDFGTQALY
-462 GFEATK
+462 GFEAKK
-468 DGKVYARAEV
+468 DGKIFARAEV
-478 TLTNVHDGAAAE
+478 TLTNVRDGVNGENAK
-490 PLYLHIRYSNDGGQ
+490 PLYLHIRYSNDGGKS
-504 TFTGNNGK
+504 FTGNGGK
-512 TEGKWMGTYSD
+512 TEGSWMGQYSD

-539 IKGDDGQS
+539 IKGADGQS

-572 PPTFDAAKYLW
+572 PPTFDATKYLW
-583 VRFKAVYK
+583 TRFKAVYK

-597 YSDPELDGTWS
+597 YSEPELDGTWS

-620 ATSANNASQ
+620 ATSASNASQ
-629 SAQNAVQQAGEAV
+629 SAQDAVKQAGDALS
-642 NKAQEIEQE
+642 KAQDIEQE
-651 IGPIKTGIQE
+651 IEPIKTGIQE

-694 ADMEGDLQTQITA
+694 ADMEGDLQTQIKA

-728 DAELLKQSNALTAAQ
+728 DAELLKQSNALTVAQ

-792 TALATAQQAVDKATA
+792 TALATAQQAVDKANA

-814 DIAAA
+814 DIATA

-825 IKDGIDDL
+825 IQDGIDDL

-880 KITQTVTQV
+880 KISQTVTQV

-905 YQSTSNTTQTGGSW
+905 YMSTSNTTQVGGSW

-929 KYIWMKIRFTFVD
+929 KYIWMKIEFTFVD
-942 GTTSETSPI
+942 GTKSETSPI

-957 GTTGK
+957 GSQGPQGIQGGTGPAGK
-962 GVKSTATA
+962 GVKSTDIT
-970 YQAGASGT
+970 YQAGTSGT
-978 TAPTGTWSNTVPA
+978 TAPTGAWSATVPA

-1011 STSYSVSYIAKNGT
+1011 STSYSVSYIPKNGER
-1025 DGTDGKDAITI
+1025 GPQGLQGVAGKDAITI
-1036 QVTSSAGLTFK
+1036 QITSSAGLTFK
-1047 NAPIV
+1047 NTAIV
-1052 TTLTAHVFKGGT
+1052 TTLTAHVFKGGV
-1064 ELNTKQISS
+1064 ELTTTQIAS
-1073 EGAIKWYLNGGTT
+1073 EGAIKWYLNGSTT
-1086 AVGTGVT
+1086 VVGTGAT

-1099 ESVAIANYTCRLD
+1099 TSVAIANYTCRL
-1112 FPSIP
+1112 
-1117 LYEDMF
+1117 
-1123 EQGSIYQNEN
+1123 
-1133 GIYEAIKTRPGPT
+1133 
-1146 NQLRTKEL
+1146 
-1154 IPCTGEKLAIHV
+1154 
-1166 SSGYKYF
+1166 
-1173 LCFFSG
+1173 
-1179 QSNLK
+1179 
-1184 IYQKWTGHDKWTD
+1184 
-1197 IPEGADHFALL
+1197 EG
-1208 FKRYPEN
+1208 
-1215 TSALQPSE
+1215 
-1223 IAQICGG
+1223 
-1230 VDVLG
+1230 
-1235 TKATASITLSR
+1235 
-1246 VNDGADAFTIVYDSP
+1246 
-1261 SGLEFSDTVKSIA
+1261 
-1274 ITAKVFKG
+1274 
-1282 GKELTDA
+1282 
-1289 QVNAFGA
+1289 
-1296 IKWYQV
+1296 
-1302 GVAAAIATGK
+1302 
-1312 TLTLTA
+1312 
-1318 PKEVYATLEN
+1318 

>member
-23 NDVPEGL
+23 NDVPDGL

-65 YNIAFKTDRRDYYL
+65 YKIAFKTDRRDYYL
-79 NIMIVHRDEDEVEVE
+79 NIMIVHRDEDEIEVE

-118 SWYKNQF
+118 LWYKNQL

-161 NVFDAELEFVP
+161 NIFGAEIEFVP
-172 QLNQDYSLSKI
+172 VLNADYSLNKFV
-183 IMNVYR
+183 MNVYR
-189 AHSDAAQGIGK
+189 EHGDTNQGIGK

-250 VKDKDGRVEY
+250 VKDKDGRVEF

-302 YGRALAELKKNCT
+302 YGRALAQLKKNCV

-346 LEARVTEQMRSI
+346 LDARVTEQVRSF
-358 TDESRNKTIYSN
+358 TDPSRNKTIYSN

-407 FVNDTGSTALTA
+407 FVNDTGSTTLTA
-419 QVIDGVVDIAD
+419 QVIDGVVDIAS

-451 ASGDFGAQAVY
+451 SSGDFGAQAVY

-478 TLTNVHDGAAAE
+478 TLTNVHDGATPE

-597 YSDPELDGTWS
+597 YSEPELDGTWS

-620 ATSANNASQ
+620 ATSASNASQ

-661 AKDAA
+661 AKEAA

-718 TEYQQNKADI
+718 TEYQQNKDAI
-728 DAELLKQSNALTAAQ
+728 DAELLKQNNALQAAQ
-743 NNLSTLQSAQSEA
+743 SNLEELQSNQSEA

-764 ADLKAAQDAVSALE
+764 ADLKAAKDAVTALE

-792 TALATAQQAVDKATA
+792 TALNAAQQAVDKAQA

-814 DIAAA
+814 DIATA
-819 QGQISD
+819 QGQISG
-825 IKDGIDDL
+825 IQDGITDL
-833 TSRVTTAET
+833 TSRVTQAET
-842 NITQNSQA
+842 TIDQNSEA
-850 INLRATKTEVNTA
+850 IALRATKTEVNTA
-863 IQGAKDYADA
+863 IQGAKDYTDA
-873 QIEVESK
+873 QLKVEAG

-889 SSKVDALT
+889 SSKVDKLT

-905 YQSTSNTTQTGGSW
+905 YQSTSNTSQTGGSW
-919 STTKPAEASG
+919 STTKPSEASG
-929 KYIWMKIRFTFVD
+929 KYIWMKIKFTFVD

-957 GTTGK
+957 GAPGTPGASGK
-962 GVKSTATA
+962 GVKSTAIT
-970 YQAGASGT
+970 YQASTSGT
-978 TAPTGTWSNTVPA
+978 TAPTGTWSANIPSVS
-991 VTQGQYLWTRTI
+991 QGQYLWTRTV

-1047 NAPIV
+1047 NTAIV

-1064 ELNTKQISS
+1064 ELNANQIAS
-1073 EGAIKWYLNGGTT
+1073 EGALKWYLNGGTSP
-1086 AVGTGVT
+1086 VGTGAT
-1093 LSVNQA
+1093 LSVNQPA
-1099 ESVAIANYTCRLD
+1099 SVAIANYTCRL
-1112 FPSIP
+1112 
-1117 LYEDMF
+1117 
-1123 EQGSIYQNEN
+1123 
-1133 GIYEAIKTRPGPT
+1133 
-1146 NQLRTKEL
+1146 
-1154 IPCTGEKLAIHV
+1154 
-1166 SSGYKYF
+1166 
-1173 LCFFSG
+1173 
-1179 QSNLK
+1179 
-1184 IYQKWTGHDKWTD
+1184 
-1197 IPEGADHFALL
+1197 EG
-1208 FKRYPEN
+1208 
-1215 TSALQPSE
+1215 
-1223 IAQICGG
+1223 
-1230 VDVLG
+1230 
-1235 TKATASITLSR
+1235 
-1246 VNDGADAFTIVYDSP
+1246 
-1261 SGLEFSDTVKSIA
+1261 
-1274 ITAKVFKG
+1274 
-1282 GKELTDA
+1282 
-1289 QVNAFGA
+1289 
-1296 IKWYQV
+1296 
-1302 GVAAAIATGK
+1302 
-1312 TLTLTA
+1312 
-1318 PKEVYATLEN
+1318 

>member
-16 TVVGFLD
+16 IVVGFLD
-23 NDVPEGL
+23 NDVPQGL

-65 YNIAFKTDRRDYYL
+65 YKIAFKTARRDYHL
-79 NIMIVHRDEDEVEVE
+79 NIMIVHRDENEVEVE

-118 SWYKNQF
+118 VWYKNQF

-172 QLNQDYSLSKI
+172 QLNQDYSLNKI
-183 IMNVYR
+183 VMNVYR
-189 AHSDAAQGIGK
+189 SHSNAAQGIGK

-205 LVYGREIKGIKKT
+205 LVYGREIKGVKKT

-230 HGGTIEGGDAKVDI
+230 HGGTIEGSDSKIDI

-346 LEARVTEQMRSI
+346 LEARVTEQVRSI

-407 FVNDTGSTALTA
+407 FVNDTGSTTLTA

-451 ASGDFGAQAVY
+451 SSGDFGAQAVY

-478 TLTNVHDGAAAE
+478 TLTNVHDGATPE

-523 HLEADSEKP
+523 HLEADSELV
-532 SDYTWAR
+532 SDYTWVKIR
-539 IKGDDGQS
+539 GDDGQS

-557 STSNTAQVGGSWSAT
+557 STSNTAQEGGSWSAT

-620 ATSANNASQ
+620 ATSASNASQ

-661 AKDAA
+661 AKEAA

-707 NADGLASKVSN
+707 NADGLKSKVSN
-718 TEYQQNKADI
+718 TEYQQNKDAI
-728 DAELLKQSNALTAAQ
+728 DAELLKQNNALQAAQ
-743 NNLSTLQSAQSEA
+743 SNLEELQSNQSEA

-764 ADLKAAQDAVSALE
+764 ADLKAAKDAVTALE
-778 SDQATT
+778 NDQATT

-792 TALATAQQAVDKATA
+792 TALNAAQQAVDKAQA

-814 DIAAA
+814 DIATA
-819 QGQISD
+819 QGQISG
-825 IKDGIDDL
+825 IQDGITDL
-833 TSRVTTAET
+833 TSRITTAET
-842 NITQNSQA
+842 GIEQNSQA
-850 INLRATKTEVNTA
+850 IALRATKTEVNTA
-863 IQGAKDYADA
+863 IQGAKDYTDA
-873 QIEVESK
+873 QLKVEAG
-880 KITQTVTQV
+880 KITQSVNSV
-889 SSKVDALT
+889 STKVDKLT

-919 STTKPAEASG
+919 STTKPAETAG
-929 KYIWMKIRFTFVD
+929 KYIWMKIKFTFVD
-942 GTTSETSPI
+942 GTSSETSPV

-962 GVKSTATA
+962 GVKSVATT
-970 YQAGASGT
+970 YQAGTSGT
-978 TAPTGTWSNTVPA
+978 TAPTGSWSTTVPA
-991 VTQGQYLWTRTI
+991 VSPGQYLWTRTI
-1003 ITYTDNST
+1003 TTYTDNST

-1025 DGTDGKDAITI
+1025 NGTDGKDAITI

-1064 ELNTKQISS
+1064 ELNANQIAT

-1086 AVGTGVT
+1086 AVGTGTT

-1099 ESVAIANYTCRLD
+1099 ESVAIANYTCRL
-1112 FPSIP
+1112 
-1117 LYEDMF
+1117 
-1123 EQGSIYQNEN
+1123 
-1133 GIYEAIKTRPGPT
+1133 
-1146 NQLRTKEL
+1146 
-1154 IPCTGEKLAIHV
+1154 
-1166 SSGYKYF
+1166 
-1173 LCFFSG
+1173 
-1179 QSNLK
+1179 
-1184 IYQKWTGHDKWTD
+1184 
-1197 IPEGADHFALL
+1197 EG
-1208 FKRYPEN
+1208 
-1215 TSALQPSE
+1215 
-1223 IAQICGG
+1223 
-1230 VDVLG
+1230 
-1235 TKATASITLSR
+1235 
-1246 VNDGADAFTIVYDSP
+1246 
-1261 SGLEFSDTVKSIA
+1261 
-1274 ITAKVFKG
+1274 
-1282 GKELTDA
+1282 
-1289 QVNAFGA
+1289 
-1296 IKWYQV
+1296 
-1302 GVAAAIATGK
+1302 
-1312 TLTLTA
+1312 
-1318 PKEVYATLEN
+1318 

>member
-16 TVVGFLD
+16 TVVAFLD
-23 NDVPEGL
+23 NNVPDGL

-38 EYLEGTSNTFTF
+38 EYLKGTSNTFTF

-65 YNIAFKTDRRDYYL
+65 YKIAFKTDRRDYYL
-79 NIMIVHRDEDEVEVE
+79 NIMIVHRDENEVEVE

-106 VAGID
+106 CDAFD
-111 PGEAHSF
+111 CQENWSF
-118 SWYKNQF
+118 TQYKNKF

-172 QLNQDYSLSKI
+172 VLNSDYSLNKI
-183 IMNVYR
+183 VMNVYR
-189 AHSDAAQGIGK
+189 AHSDTVQGIGK

-205 LVYGREIKGIKKT
+205 LTYGREIKGIKKT

-230 HGGTIEGGDAKVDI
+230 HGGTIEGSDAKVDI
-244 SGVSHT
+244 SGVSHA

-267 RAPLARDRFPSFMSQ
+267 RAPLARDRFPSFMSKSQ
-282 SNDRYILVHWD
+282 DRYVLVHWD

-346 LEARVTEQMRSI
+346 LEARVTEQVRSI

-378 DTSLMARVEA
+378 DTSLVARVEA

-407 FVNDTGSTALTA
+407 FVNDTGSTTLTA
-419 QVIDGVVDIAD
+419 QVMDGVVDIVS

-441 QIATTKTITV
+441 QIATTKNITV
-451 ASGDFGAQAVY
+451 SSGDFDAQAVY

-478 TLTNVHDGAAAE
+478 TLTNVHDGATPE

-523 HLEADSEKP
+523 HLEADSELV
-532 SDYTWAR
+532 SDYTWVKIR
-539 IKGDDGQS
+539 GDDGQS

-557 STSNTAQVGGSWSAT
+557 STSNTAQEGGSWSAT
-572 PPTFDAAKYLW
+572 PPTFDATKYLW
-583 VRFKAVYK
+583 VRLKAVYK

-608 ATLQAIDTANQA
+608 ATLQAIETANQA
-620 ATSANNASQ
+620 ATSASNASQ

-681 LDISGSYATKSEM
+681 LDISGSYATKSELS
-694 ADMEGDLQTQITA
+694 DVEGDLQTQITA

-778 SDQATT
+778 SDQTTT

-792 TALATAQQAVDKATA
+792 SALATAQQAVDKATA

-825 IKDGIDDL
+825 IQDGIDGL
-833 TSRVTTAET
+833 TSRVSTAET
-842 NITQNSQA
+842 NISQNSQA
-850 INLRATKTEVNTA
+850 ISLRATKTEVNTA
-863 IQGAKDYADA
+863 IKGAKDYADS
-873 QIEVESK
+873 QIDIK
-880 KITQTVTQV
+880 AGQITQTVTQV

-905 YQSTSNTTQTGGSW
+905 YQSTSNTTQSGGSW
-919 STTKPAEASG
+919 STTKPSEASG
-929 KYIWMKIRFTFVD
+929 KYIWMKIKFTFVD

-957 GTTGK
+957 GAPGSPGATGK
-962 GVKSTATA
+962 GVKSTAITYQSGTSGTTA
-970 YQAGASGT
+970 PTGSWNATVPAVSQGQYLWTRTILTYTDNTTSTSYSVSYIPKNGTNGTNGTSVTVSSTSVTYQKSSSGT
-978 TAPTGTWSNTVPA
+978 TAPTGTWVNSPPATNAGEYLWTKTVVNYSDGKSTTAYSVSRNGSNGTNGTNGTSVTVKSTAITYQAGASGTTVPTGTWLTTIPT
-991 VTQGQYLWTRTI
+991 VPVGQFLWTRTI
-1003 ITYTDNST
+1003 VTYSDNKT
-1011 STSYSVSYIAKNGT
+1011 TTSYSVSRQGT
-1025 DGTDGKDAITI
+1025 DGTDA
-1036 QVTSSAGLTFK
+1036 
-1047 NAPIV
+1047 
-1052 TTLTAHVFKGGT
+1052 
-1064 ELNTKQISS
+1064 
-1073 EGAIKWYLNGGTT
+1073 
-1086 AVGTGVT
+1086 
-1093 LSVNQA
+1093 
-1099 ESVAIANYTCRLD
+1099 
-1112 FPSIP
+1112 
-1117 LYEDMF
+1117 
-1123 EQGSIYQNEN
+1123 
-1133 GIYEAIKTRPGPT
+1133 
-1146 NQLRTKEL
+1146 
-1154 IPCTGEKLAIHV
+1154 
-1166 SSGYKYF
+1166 F
-1173 LCFFSG
+1173 L
-1179 QSNLK
+1179 
-1184 IYQKWTGHDKWTD
+1184 
-1197 IPEGADHFALL
+1197 
-1208 FKRYPEN
+1208 
-1215 TSALQPSE
+1215 
-1223 IAQICGG
+1223 
-1230 VDVLG
+1230 
-1235 TKATASITLSR
+1235 
-1246 VNDGADAFTIVYDSP
+1246 IVYDTP
-1261 SGLEFSDTVKSIA
+1261 NGLEFTASQKTLT

-1282 GKELTDA
+1282 GKELTDT

>member
-23 NDVPEGL
+23 NDVPDGL

-50 KSDARH
+50 KTDAKH
-56 PDSLYLVEG
+56 PDSLHLVEG
-65 YNIAFKTDRRDYYL
+65 YKIAFRTDRRDYYL
-79 NIMIVHRDEDEVEVE
+79 NIMILHRDEDVVEVE

-118 SWYKNQF
+118 VWYKNQF

-172 QLNQDYSLSKI
+172 QLNQDYSMNKI
-183 IMNVYR
+183 VMNVYR
-189 AHSDAAQGIGK
+189 AHSDTVQGIGK
-200 ADVAN
+200 ANVSN

-230 HGGTIEGGDAKVDI
+230 HGGTIEGSDSKIDI

-346 LEARVTEQMRSI
+346 LEARVTEQVRSI

-407 FVNDTGSTALTA
+407 FVNDTGSTTLTA
-419 QVIDGVVDIAD
+419 QVIDGVVDIAS

-441 QIATTKTITV
+441 QIATTKNITV
-451 ASGDFGAQAVY
+451 SSGDFGAQAVY
-462 GFEATK
+462 GFEAAK
-468 DGKVYARAEV
+468 GGKVYARAEV
-478 TLTNVHDGAAAE
+478 TLTNVHDGVAAD

-523 HLEADSEKP
+523 HLEADSELV
-532 SDYTWAR
+532 SDYTWVKIR
-539 IKGDDGQS
+539 GDDGQS

-557 STSNTAQVGGSWSAT
+557 STSNTAQEGGSWSAT
-572 PPTFDAAKYLW
+572 LPTFDAAKYLW

-597 YSDPELDGTWS
+597 YSDPELDGTWC

-620 ATSANNASQ
+620 ATSASNASQ

-666 AEAKQDVADATEQIL
+666 AEAKQDVAEATEQIL

-694 ADMEGDLQTQITA
+694 ADLEGDLQTQITA
-707 NADGLASKVSN
+707 NADGLKSKVSN
-718 TEYQQNKADI
+718 TEYQQNKDAI
-728 DAELLKQSNALTAAQ
+728 DAELVKQSSALTAAQ
-743 NNLSTLQSAQSEA
+743 NNLSSLQSAQSEA
-756 NQKLTKAE
+756 SQKLTKAE
-764 ADLKAAQDAVSALE
+764 ADLKAAQDAVAALE
-778 SDQATT
+778 NDQATT
-784 TEQLNAAK
+784 AEQLDAAK
-792 TALATAQQAVDKATA
+792 TALSTAQQAVNKAQA
-807 DVTQAKK
+807 DVNQAKK
-814 DIAAA
+814 DIALA

-825 IKDGIDDL
+825 IQDDIDGL
-833 TSRVTTAET
+833 TSRVSLAET
-842 NITQNSQA
+842 AITQNSQA
-850 INLRATKTEVNTA
+850 INLRATKTEVSTA
-863 IQGAKDYADA
+863 IQGAKDYADS
-873 QIEVESK
+873 QITVKANQIS
-880 KITQTVTQV
+880 QTVTQV
-889 SSKVDALT
+889 SNKVNSLT
-897 SQKQETYY
+897 SQKQERYY
-905 YQSTSNTTQTGGSW
+905 YLSTSETTCTGGSW
-919 STTKPAEASG
+919 STTKPAETAG
-929 KYIWMKIRFTFVD
+929 KYIWIKDKITYVD
-942 GTTSETSPI
+942 GSTSETSPVR
-951 CMTGAT
+951 MTGSPGAQ
-957 GTTGK
+957 
-962 GVKSTATA
+962 GVS
-970 YQAGASGT
+970 
-978 TAPTGTWSNTVPA
+978 
-991 VTQGQYLWTRTI
+991 
-1003 ITYTDNST
+1003 
-1011 STSYSVSYIAKNGT
+1011 
-1025 DGTDGKDAITI
+1025 GKDAITI
-1036 QVTSSAGLTFK
+1036 QITTTNGTVFK
-1047 NAPIV
+1047 NTPIV
-1052 TTLTAHVFKGGT
+1052 TTLTAHVFKGGI
-1064 ELNTKQISS
+1064 ELSAAQISA
-1073 EGAIKWYLNGGTT
+1073 EGALKWYLNGSTT
-1086 AVGTGVT
+1086 VVGTGAT
-1093 LSVNQA
+1093 LSVNQPV
-1099 ESVAIANYTCRLD
+1099 SVATANYTVRL
-1112 FPSIP
+1112 
-1117 LYEDMF
+1117 
-1123 EQGSIYQNEN
+1123 
-1133 GIYEAIKTRPGPT
+1133 
-1146 NQLRTKEL
+1146 
-1154 IPCTGEKLAIHV
+1154 
-1166 SSGYKYF
+1166 
-1173 LCFFSG
+1173 
-1179 QSNLK
+1179 
-1184 IYQKWTGHDKWTD
+1184 
-1197 IPEGADHFALL
+1197 EG
-1208 FKRYPEN
+1208 
-1215 TSALQPSE
+1215 
-1223 IAQICGG
+1223 
-1230 VDVLG
+1230 
-1235 TKATASITLSR
+1235 
-1246 VNDGADAFTIVYDSP
+1246 
-1261 SGLEFSDTVKSIA
+1261 
-1274 ITAKVFKG
+1274 
-1282 GKELTDA
+1282 
-1289 QVNAFGA
+1289 
-1296 IKWYQV
+1296 
-1302 GVAAAIATGK
+1302 
-1312 TLTLTA
+1312 
-1318 PKEVYATLEN
+1318 

>member
-1 MIKLTSRIAILDQND
+1 MREIKPPRIAILDCNNSPLAFMD
-16 TVVGFLD
+16 CSSHGSLD
-23 NDVPEGL
+23 YWN
-30 PFWDDELH
+30 DELH
-38 EYLEGTSNTFTF
+38 EYLEGTSTTLTLT
-50 KSDARH
+50 SSARH
-56 PDSLYLVEG
+56 SDSLYLVEG
-65 YNIAFKTDRRDYYL
+65 NKLAFEYNGKDYYL
-79 NIMIVHRDEDEVEVE
+79 NIMKTVRTELTVEIE
-94 AWSTN
+94 AWSVN
-99 LELLNEQ
+99 LELLNEVKLAYDSPNAQ
-106 VAGID
+106 TF
-111 PGEAHSF
+111 EQ
-118 SWYKNQF
+118 YLNRF
-125 DPENTVQIGLNEVSD
+125 DPEHTVKLGLNEVSD
-140 KQIKNKWDGEN
+140 KKLKLKWTGED
-151 TVLSRLYSLA
+151 TILARLYSLA
-161 NVFDAELEFVP
+161 NNFDAEIEFLP
-172 QLNQDYSLSKI
+172 ELNDDYSLKQI
-183 IMNVYR
+183 VINVYR
-189 AHSDAAQGIGK
+189 KHDENHQGIGK
-200 ADVAN
+200 ANSLN
-205 LVYGREIKGIKKT
+205 LRYGSDIDGVTKT
-218 SDITDLYTCIYP
+218 TDITDLYTCIRPY
-230 HGGTIEGGDAKVDI
+230 GKTDSKTNKKLDL
-244 SGVSHT
+244 SGLKKT
-250 VKDKDGRVEY
+250 EYDKDGNVEY
-260 FTDGALI
+260 FVEGSLI
-267 RAPLARDRFPSFMSQ
+267 RAPQARDRFPS
-282 SNDRYILVHWD
+282 NLVTGDRYIVQNWN
-293 CDVTDKEML
+293 CDTDNKEML

-315 PKVTYEIDGYA
+315 PRVTYEIDGFA

-331 DTVRITDEEYNPILY
+331 DTVRITDEEYNPVLY
-346 LEARVTEQMRSI
+346 IDARVTEQIRSF
-358 TDESRNKTIYSN
+358 TDPLRNKTTFSN
-370 IEVLKSEI
+370 VEVLQNQVS
-378 DTSLMARVEA
+378 DSLLQSVQE
-388 LIKENKVY
+388 LIAQNKTY
-396 IGQIMS
+396 IGQIS
-402 DNGIQ
+402 TTNGIQ
-407 FVNDTGSTALTA
+407 FVNGEGSTTLTA
-419 QVIDGVVDIAD
+419 QVMDGVVDIAD

-468 DGKVYARAEV
+468 GGKVYARAEV
-478 TLTNVHDGAAAE
+478 TLTNVHDGAAAD

-512 TEGKWMGTYSD
+512 TEGKWMGQYSD

-572 PPTFDAAKYLW
+572 PPVFDSTKYLW
-583 VRFKAVYK
+583 TRLKAVYK

-597 YSDPELDGTWS
+597 YSEPELDGTWS

-629 SAQNAVQQAGEAV
+629 SAQNAVQQAGDALS
-642 NKAQEIEQE
+642 KAQDIEQE

-666 AEAKQDVADATEQIL
+666 AEAKQEVAEATEQIL

-694 ADMEGDLQTQITA
+694 ADMEGDLQTQIKA
-707 NADGLASKVSN
+707 NADGLASKVSA
-718 TEYQQNKADI
+718 TEYQQNKADV
-728 DAELLKQSNALTAAQ
+728 DAELLKQSDALTAAQ

-778 SDQATT
+778 SDQAATA
-784 TEQLNAAK
+784 EQLNAAK
-792 TALATAQQAVDKATA
+792 SALATAQQAVDKATA

-825 IKDGIDDL
+825 IQDGIDGL

-919 STTKPAEASG
+919 STTKPSEASG
-929 KYIWMKIRFTFVD
+929 KYIWMKIKFTFVD

-962 GVKSTATA
+962 GVKSTAIT
-970 YQAGASGT
+970 YQAGTSGT
-978 TAPTGTWSNTVPA
+978 TAPTGSWSATVPA
-991 VTQGQYLWTRTI
+991 VSQGQYLWTRTV

-1025 DGTDGKDAITI
+1025 
-1036 QVTSSAGLTFK
+1036 
-1047 NAPIV
+1047 N
-1052 TTLTAHVFKGGT
+1052 
-1064 ELNTKQISS
+1064 
-1073 EGAIKWYLNGGTT
+1073 
-1086 AVGTGVT
+1086 
-1093 LSVNQA
+1093 
-1099 ESVAIANYTCRLD
+1099 
-1112 FPSIP
+1112 
-1117 LYEDMF
+1117 
-1123 EQGSIYQNEN
+1123 
-1133 GIYEAIKTRPGPT
+1133 
-1146 NQLRTKEL
+1146 
-1154 IPCTGEKLAIHV
+1154 
-1166 SSGYKYF
+1166 
-1173 LCFFSG
+1173 
-1179 QSNLK
+1179 
-1184 IYQKWTGHDKWTD
+1184 
-1197 IPEGADHFALL
+1197 GAD
-1208 FKRYPEN
+1208 
-1215 TSALQPSE
+1215 
-1223 IAQICGG
+1223 G
-1230 VDVLG
+1230 VD
-1235 TKATASITLSR
+1235 
-1246 VNDGADAFTIVYDSP
+1246 AFMIVYDSP

>member
-23 NDVPEGL
+23 NDVPDGL

-50 KSDARH
+50 KTDAKH
-56 PDSLYLVEG
+56 PDSLHLVEG
-65 YNIAFKTDRRDYYL
+65 YKIAFRTDRRDYYL
-79 NIMIVHRDEDEVEVE
+79 NIMILHRDEDVVEVE

-118 SWYKNQF
+118 VWYKNQF

-172 QLNQDYSLSKI
+172 QLNQDYSMNKI
-183 IMNVYR
+183 VMNVYR
-189 AHSDAAQGIGK
+189 AHSDTVQGIGK
-200 ADVAN
+200 ANVSN

-230 HGGTIEGGDAKVDI
+230 HGGTIEGSDSKIDI

-346 LEARVTEQMRSI
+346 LEARVTEQVRSI

-407 FVNDTGSTALTA
+407 FVNDTGSTTLTA
-419 QVIDGVVDIAD
+419 QVIDGVVDIAS

-441 QIATTKTITV
+441 QIATTKNITV
-451 ASGDFGAQAVY
+451 SSGDFGAQAVY
-462 GFEATK
+462 GFEAAK
-468 DGKVYARAEV
+468 GGKVYARAEV
-478 TLTNVHDGAAAE
+478 TLTNVHDGVAAD

-523 HLEADSEKP
+523 HLEADSELV
-532 SDYTWAR
+532 SDYTWVKIR
-539 IKGDDGQS
+539 GDDGQS

-557 STSNTAQVGGSWSAT
+557 STSNTAQEGGSWSAT
-572 PPTFDAAKYLW
+572 LPTFDAAKYLW

-620 ATSANNASQ
+620 ATSASNASQ

-694 ADMEGDLQTQITA
+694 ADLEGDLQTQITA
-707 NADGLASKVSN
+707 NADGLKSKVSN
-718 TEYQQNKADI
+718 TEYQQNKDAI
-728 DAELLKQSNALTAAQ
+728 DAELVKQSSALTAAQ
-743 NNLSTLQSAQSEA
+743 NNLSSLQSAQSEA
-756 NQKLTKAE
+756 SQKLTKAE
-764 ADLKAAQDAVSALE
+764 ADLKAAQDAVAALE
-778 SDQATT
+778 NDQATT
-784 TEQLNAAK
+784 AEQLDAAK
-792 TALATAQQAVDKATA
+792 TALSTAQQAVNKAQA
-807 DVTQAKK
+807 DVNQAKK
-814 DIAAA
+814 DIALA

-825 IKDGIDDL
+825 IQDDIDGL
-833 TSRVTTAET
+833 TSRVSLAET
-842 NITQNSQA
+842 AITQNSQA
-850 INLRATKTEVNTA
+850 INLRATKTEVSTA
-863 IQGAKDYADA
+863 IQGAKDYADS
-873 QIEVESK
+873 QITVKANQIS
-880 KITQTVTQV
+880 QTVTQV
-889 SSKVDALT
+889 SNKVNSLT
-897 SQKQETYY
+897 SQKQERYY
-905 YQSTSNTTQTGGSW
+905 YLSTSETTCTGGSW
-919 STTKPAEASG
+919 STTKPAETAG
-929 KYIWMKIRFTFVD
+929 KYIWIKDKITYVD
-942 GTTSETSPI
+942 GSTSETSPVR
-951 CMTGAT
+951 MTGSPGAQ
-957 GTTGK
+957 
-962 GVKSTATA
+962 GVS
-970 YQAGASGT
+970 
-978 TAPTGTWSNTVPA
+978 
-991 VTQGQYLWTRTI
+991 
-1003 ITYTDNST
+1003 
-1011 STSYSVSYIAKNGT
+1011 
-1025 DGTDGKDAITI
+1025 GKDAITI
-1036 QVTSSAGLTFK
+1036 QITTTNGTVFK
-1047 NAPIV
+1047 NTPIV
-1052 TTLTAHVFKGGT
+1052 TTLTAHVFKGGI
-1064 ELNTKQISS
+1064 ELSAAQISA
-1073 EGAIKWYLNGGTT
+1073 EGALKWYLNGSTT
-1086 AVGTGVT
+1086 VVGTGAT
-1093 LSVNQA
+1093 LSVNQPV
-1099 ESVAIANYTCRLD
+1099 SVATANYTVRL
-1112 FPSIP
+1112 
-1117 LYEDMF
+1117 
-1123 EQGSIYQNEN
+1123 
-1133 GIYEAIKTRPGPT
+1133 
-1146 NQLRTKEL
+1146 
-1154 IPCTGEKLAIHV
+1154 
-1166 SSGYKYF
+1166 
-1173 LCFFSG
+1173 
-1179 QSNLK
+1179 
-1184 IYQKWTGHDKWTD
+1184 
-1197 IPEGADHFALL
+1197 EG
-1208 FKRYPEN
+1208 
-1215 TSALQPSE
+1215 
-1223 IAQICGG
+1223 
-1230 VDVLG
+1230 
-1235 TKATASITLSR
+1235 
-1246 VNDGADAFTIVYDSP
+1246 
-1261 SGLEFSDTVKSIA
+1261 
-1274 ITAKVFKG
+1274 
-1282 GKELTDA
+1282 
-1289 QVNAFGA
+1289 
-1296 IKWYQV
+1296 
-1302 GVAAAIATGK
+1302 
-1312 TLTLTA
+1312 
-1318 PKEVYATLEN
+1318 

>member
-16 TVVGFLD
+16 TVVAFLD
-23 NDVPEGL
+23 NNVPDGL

-38 EYLEGTSNTFTF
+38 EYLKGTSNTFTF

-65 YNIAFKTDRRDYYL
+65 YKIAFKTDRRDYYL
-79 NIMIVHRDEDEVEVE
+79 NIMIVHRDENEVEVE

-106 VAGID
+106 RDAFD
-111 PGEAHSF
+111 CQENWSF
-118 SWYKNQF
+118 TQYKNKF

-172 QLNQDYSLSKI
+172 VLNSDYSLNKI
-183 IMNVYR
+183 VMNVYR
-189 AHSDAAQGIGK
+189 AHSDTVQGIGK

-205 LVYGREIKGIKKT
+205 LTYGREIKGIKKT

-230 HGGTIEGGDAKVDI
+230 HGGTIEGSDAKVDI
-244 SGVSHT
+244 SGVSHA

-267 RAPLARDRFPSFMSQ
+267 RAPLARDRFPSFMSKSQ
-282 SNDRYILVHWD
+282 DRYVLVPWD

-346 LEARVTEQMRSI
+346 LEARVTEQVRSI

-378 DTSLMARVEA
+378 DTSLVARVEA

-407 FVNDTGSTALTA
+407 FVNDTGSTTLTA
-419 QVIDGVVDIAD
+419 QVMDGVVDIVS

-441 QIATTKTITV
+441 QIATTKNITV
-451 ASGDFGAQAVY
+451 SSGDFDAQAVY

-478 TLTNVHDGAAAE
+478 TLTNVHDGATPE

-523 HLEADSEKP
+523 HLEADSELV
-532 SDYTWAR
+532 SDYTWVKIR
-539 IKGDDGQS
+539 GDDGQS

-557 STSNTAQVGGSWSAT
+557 STSNTAQEGGSWSAT
-572 PPTFDAAKYLW
+572 PPTFDATKYLW
-583 VRFKAVYK
+583 VRLKAVYK

-608 ATLQAIDTANQA
+608 ATLQAIETANQA
-620 ATSANNASQ
+620 ATSASNASQ
-629 SAQNAVQQAGEAV
+629 SAQNAVQQAGDALS
-642 NKAQEIEQE
+642 KAQDIEQE

-681 LDISGSYATKSEM
+681 LDISGSYATKGEM

-792 TALATAQQAVDKATA
+792 SALATAQQAVDKATA

-825 IKDGIDDL
+825 IQDGIDGL
-833 TSRVTTAET
+833 TSRVSTAET
-842 NITQNSQA
+842 NISQNSQA
-850 INLRATKTEVNTA
+850 ISLRATKTEVNTA
-863 IQGAKDYADA
+863 IKGAKDYADS
-873 QIEVESK
+873 QIDIK
-880 KITQTVTQV
+880 AGQITQTVTQV

-905 YQSTSNTTQTGGSW
+905 YQSTSNTTQSGGSW
-919 STTKPAEASG
+919 STTKPSEASG
-929 KYIWMKIRFTFVD
+929 KYIWMKIKFTFVD

-957 GTTGK
+957 GAPGSPGATGK
-962 GVKSTATA
+962 GVKSTAITYQSGTSGTTA
-970 YQAGASGT
+970 PTGSWNATVPAVSQGQYLWTRTILTYTDNTTSTSYSVSYIPKNGTNGTNGTSVTVSSTSVTYQKSSSGT
-978 TAPTGTWSNTVPA
+978 TAPTGTWVNSPPATNAGEYLWTKTVVNYSDGKSTTAYSVSRNGSNGTNGTNGTSVTVKSTAITYQAGASGTTVPTGTWLTTIPT
-991 VTQGQYLWTRTI
+991 VPVGQFLWTRTI
-1003 ITYTDNST
+1003 VTYSDNKT
-1011 STSYSVSYIAKNGT
+1011 TTSYSVSRQGT
-1025 DGTDGKDAITI
+1025 DGTDA
-1036 QVTSSAGLTFK
+1036 
-1047 NAPIV
+1047 
-1052 TTLTAHVFKGGT
+1052 
-1064 ELNTKQISS
+1064 
-1073 EGAIKWYLNGGTT
+1073 
-1086 AVGTGVT
+1086 
-1093 LSVNQA
+1093 
-1099 ESVAIANYTCRLD
+1099 
-1112 FPSIP
+1112 
-1117 LYEDMF
+1117 
-1123 EQGSIYQNEN
+1123 
-1133 GIYEAIKTRPGPT
+1133 
-1146 NQLRTKEL
+1146 
-1154 IPCTGEKLAIHV
+1154 
-1166 SSGYKYF
+1166 F
-1173 LCFFSG
+1173 L
-1179 QSNLK
+1179 
-1184 IYQKWTGHDKWTD
+1184 
-1197 IPEGADHFALL
+1197 
-1208 FKRYPEN
+1208 
-1215 TSALQPSE
+1215 
-1223 IAQICGG
+1223 
-1230 VDVLG
+1230 
-1235 TKATASITLSR
+1235 
-1246 VNDGADAFTIVYDSP
+1246 IVYDTP
-1261 SGLEFSDTVKSIA
+1261 NGLEFTASQKTLT

-1282 GKELTDA
+1282 GKELTDT

>member
-23 NDVPEGL
+23 NDVPDGL

-65 YNIAFKTDRRDYYL
+65 YKIAFKTDRRDYYL
-79 NIMIVHRDEDEVEVE
+79 NIMIVHRDEDEIEVE

-118 SWYKNQF
+118 VWYKNQF

-267 RAPLARDRFPSFMSQ
+267 RAPLARDRFPSVMSQ

-346 LEARVTEQMRSI
+346 LEARVTEQVRSI

-407 FVNDTGSTALTA
+407 FVNDTGSTTLTA

-441 QIATTKTITV
+441 QIATTKTIAV
-451 ASGDFGAQAVY
+451 ASGDFGSQAVY

-478 TLTNVHDGAAAE
+478 TLTNVRDGATPE

-597 YSDPELDGTWS
+597 YSEPELDGTWS

-629 SAQNAVQQAGEAV
+629 SAQNAVQQAGDALS
-642 NKAQEIEQE
+642 KAQDIEQE

-681 LDISGSYATKSEM
+681 LDISGSYATKGEM

-756 NQKLTKAE
+756 SQKLTKAE
-764 ADLKAAQDAVSALE
+764 ADLKAAKDAVTALE
-778 SDQATT
+778 NDQATT

-792 TALATAQQAVDKATA
+792 SALATAQQAVDKATA

-825 IKDGIDDL
+825 IQDGIDDL

-863 IQGAKDYADA
+863 IQGAKDYADG
-873 QIEVESK
+873 QITVKAEE
-880 KITQTVTQV
+880 ITQTVTKV
-889 SSKVDALT
+889 SSKVDALA

-919 STTKPAEASG
+919 STTKPAEATG
-929 KYIWMKIRFTFVD
+929 KYIWMKIKFTFVD

-951 CMTGAT
+951 CMTGAAGSKGDKGNP
-957 GTTGK
+957 GTAGK
-962 GVKSTATA
+962 GVKSTAIA
-970 YQAGASGT
+970 YQAGTSGT
-978 TAPTGTWSNTVPA
+978 TAPTGSWSATVPA
-991 VTQGQYLWTRTI
+991 VSQGQYLWTRTV

-1025 DGTDGKDAITI
+1025 
-1036 QVTSSAGLTFK
+1036 
-1047 NAPIV
+1047 N
-1052 TTLTAHVFKGGT
+1052 
-1064 ELNTKQISS
+1064 
-1073 EGAIKWYLNGGTT
+1073 
-1086 AVGTGVT
+1086 
-1093 LSVNQA
+1093 
-1099 ESVAIANYTCRLD
+1099 
-1112 FPSIP
+1112 
-1117 LYEDMF
+1117 
-1123 EQGSIYQNEN
+1123 
-1133 GIYEAIKTRPGPT
+1133 
-1146 NQLRTKEL
+1146 
-1154 IPCTGEKLAIHV
+1154 
-1166 SSGYKYF
+1166 
-1173 LCFFSG
+1173 
-1179 QSNLK
+1179 
-1184 IYQKWTGHDKWTD
+1184 
-1197 IPEGADHFALL
+1197 GAD
-1208 FKRYPEN
+1208 
-1215 TSALQPSE
+1215 
-1223 IAQICGG
+1223 G
-1230 VDVLG
+1230 VD
-1235 TKATASITLSR
+1235 
-1246 VNDGADAFTIVYDSP
+1246 AFMIVYDSP

-1274 ITAKVFKG
+1274 ITAKIFKG

-1312 TLTLTA
+1312 KLTLTA

>member
-23 NDVPEGL
+23 NDVPDGL

-50 KSDARH
+50 KTDAKH
-56 PDSLYLVEG
+56 PDSLHLVEG
-65 YNIAFKTDRRDYYL
+65 YKIAFRTDRRDYYL
-79 NIMIVHRDEDEVEVE
+79 NIMILHRDEDEVEVE

-118 SWYKNQF
+118 VWYKNQF

-172 QLNQDYSLSKI
+172 QLNQDYSLNKI
-183 IMNVYR
+183 VMNVYR
-189 AHSDAAQGIGK
+189 AHSDTVQGIGK

-205 LVYGREIKGIKKT
+205 LTYGREIKGIKKT

-230 HGGTIEGGDAKVDI
+230 HGGTIEGSDSKIDI

-346 LEARVTEQMRSI
+346 LEARVTEQVRSI

-407 FVNDTGSTALTA
+407 FVNDTGSTTLTA

-430 QYQIVW
+430 KYQIVW
-436 KKDGT
+436 KKDET

-451 ASGDFGAQAVY
+451 SSGDFGVQAVY
-462 GFEATK
+462 GFDATK

-478 TLTNVHDGAAAE
+478 TLTNVHDGIAAD

-557 STSNTAQVGGSWSAT
+557 STSNTAQEGGSWSAT

-583 VRFKAVYK
+583 VRFNAVYK

-620 ATSANNASQ
+620 ATSASNASQ

-666 AEAKQDVADATEQIL
+666 TEAKQDVAEATEQIL
-681 LDISGSYATKSEM
+681 LDISGSYATKKEM
-694 ADMEGDLQTQITA
+694 ADIEGDLQTQITA

-718 TEYQQNKADI
+718 TEFQQNKADV

-743 NNLSTLQSAQSEA
+743 TNLSALQSAQSEA
-756 NQKLTKAE
+756 NQKLTNAE

-825 IKDGIDDL
+825 IQDGIDGL
-833 TSRVTTAET
+833 TSRVTTNET
-842 NITQNSQA
+842 NIAQNSKD
-850 INLRATKTEVNTA
+850 INLRATKTEMNTA
-863 IQGAKDYADA
+863 IQGAKDYADG
-873 QIEVESK
+873 QITVKAGE
-880 KITQTVTQV
+880 ITQTVTQV
-889 SSKVDALT
+889 SSRVDALT

-905 YQSTSNTTQTGGSW
+905 YQSTSNTSQAGGSW
-919 STTKPAEASG
+919 STTKPAESAG
-929 KYIWMKIRFTFVD
+929 KYIWMKIKFTFVD

-951 CMTGAT
+951 CMTGAAGSKGDKGDQGNP
-957 GTTGK
+957 GTAGK
-962 GVKSTATA
+962 GVKSTAIT
-970 YQAGASGT
+970 YQAGTSGT
-978 TAPTGTWSNTVPA
+978 TAPTGAWSATVPA
-991 VTQGQYLWTRTI
+991 VTQGQYLWTRTV

-1025 DGTDGKDAITI
+1025 NGTDG
-1036 QVTSSAGLTFK
+1036 V
-1047 NAPIV
+1047 
-1052 TTLTAHVFKGGT
+1052 
-1064 ELNTKQISS
+1064 
-1073 EGAIKWYLNGGTT
+1073 
-1086 AVGTGVT
+1086 
-1093 LSVNQA
+1093 
-1099 ESVAIANYTCRLD
+1099 
-1112 FPSIP
+1112 
-1117 LYEDMF
+1117 
-1123 EQGSIYQNEN
+1123 
-1133 GIYEAIKTRPGPT
+1133 
-1146 NQLRTKEL
+1146 
-1154 IPCTGEKLAIHV
+1154 
-1166 SSGYKYF
+1166 
-1173 LCFFSG
+1173 
-1179 QSNLK
+1179 
-1184 IYQKWTGHDKWTD
+1184 
-1197 IPEGADHFALL
+1197 
-1208 FKRYPEN
+1208 
-1215 TSALQPSE
+1215 
-1223 IAQICGG
+1223 
-1230 VDVLG
+1230 
-1235 TKATASITLSR
+1235 
-1246 VNDGADAFTIVYDSP
+1246 DAFMIVYDSP
-1261 SGLEFSDTVKSIA
+1261 YGLEFSETVKSIA

>member
-1 MIKLTSRIAILDQND
+1 MREIKPPRIAILDCNNSPLAFMD
-16 TVVGFLD
+16 CSSHGSLD
-23 NDVPEGL
+23 YWN
-30 PFWDDELH
+30 DELH
-38 EYLEGTSNTFTF
+38 EYLEGTSTTLTLT
-50 KSDARH
+50 SSARH
-56 PDSLYLVEG
+56 SDSLYLVEG
-65 YNIAFKTDRRDYYL
+65 NKLAFEYNGKDYYL
-79 NIMIVHRDEDEVEVE
+79 NIMKTVRTELTVEIE
-94 AWSTN
+94 AWSVN
-99 LELLNEQ
+99 LELLNEVKLAYDSPNAQ
-106 VAGID
+106 TF
-111 PGEAHSF
+111 EQ
-118 SWYKNQF
+118 YLNRF
-125 DPENTVQIGLNEVSD
+125 DPEHTVKLGLNEVSD
-140 KQIKNKWDGEN
+140 KKLKLKWTGED
-151 TVLSRLYSLA
+151 TILARLYSLA
-161 NVFDAELEFVP
+161 NNFDAEIEFLP
-172 QLNQDYSLSKI
+172 ELNDDYSLKQI
-183 IMNVYR
+183 VINVYR
-189 AHSDAAQGIGK
+189 KHDENHQGIGK
-200 ADVAN
+200 ANSLN
-205 LVYGREIKGIKKT
+205 LRYGSDIDGVTKT
-218 SDITDLYTCIYP
+218 TDITDLYTCIRPY
-230 HGGTIEGGDAKVDI
+230 GKTDSKTNKKLDL
-244 SGVSHT
+244 SGLKKT
-250 VKDKDGRVEY
+250 EYDKDGNVEY
-260 FTDGALI
+260 FVEGSLI
-267 RAPLARDRFPSFMSQ
+267 RAPQARDRFPS
-282 SNDRYILVHWD
+282 NLVTGDRYIVQNWN
-293 CDVTDKEML
+293 CDTDNKEML

-315 PKVTYEIDGYA
+315 PRVTYEIDGFA

-331 DTVRITDEEYNPILY
+331 DTVRITDEEYNPVLY
-346 LEARVTEQMRSI
+346 IDARVTEQIRSF
-358 TDESRNKTIYSN
+358 TDPLRNKTTFSN
-370 IEVLKSEI
+370 VEVLQNQVS
-378 DTSLMARVEA
+378 DSLLQSVQE
-388 LIKENKVY
+388 LIAQNKTY
-396 IGQIMS
+396 IGQIS
-402 DNGIQ
+402 TTNGIQ
-407 FVNDTGSTALTA
+407 FVNGEGSTTLTA
-419 QVIDGVVDIAD
+419 QVMDGVVDIAD

-468 DGKVYARAEV
+468 GGKVYARAEV
-478 TLTNVHDGAAAE
+478 TLTNVHDGAAAD

-512 TEGKWMGTYSD
+512 AEGKWMGTYSD

-547 LVSMTREFYM
+547 LVSMTREYYM
-557 STSNTAQVGGSWSAT
+557 STSNTAQEGGSWSAT

-597 YSDPELDGTWS
+597 YSEPELDGTWS

-629 SAQNAVQQAGEAV
+629 SAQNAVQQAGDALS
-642 NKAQEIEQE
+642 KAQDIEQE

-666 AEAKQDVADATEQIL
+666 AEAKQEVAEATEQIL

-694 ADMEGDLQTQITA
+694 ADMEGDLQTQIKA
-707 NADGLASKVSN
+707 NADGLASKVSA
-718 TEYQQNKADI
+718 TEYQQNKADV
-728 DAELLKQSNALTAAQ
+728 DAELLKQSDALTAAQ

-792 TALATAQQAVDKATA
+792 SALATAQQAVDKATA

-825 IKDGIDDL
+825 IQDGIDGL

-863 IQGAKDYADA
+863 IQGAKDYADG
-873 QIEVESK
+873 QITVKAGE
-880 KITQTVTQV
+880 ITQTVTQV
-889 SSKVDALT
+889 SSRVDALT

-905 YQSTSNTTQTGGSW
+905 YQSTSNTSQTGGSW

-929 KYIWMKIRFTFVD
+929 KYIWMKIKFTFVD

-970 YQAGASGT
+970 YQAGTSGT

-991 VTQGQYLWTRTI
+991 VTHGQYLWTRTI

-1025 DGTDGKDAITI
+1025 DG
-1036 QVTSSAGLTFK
+1036 
-1047 NAPIV
+1047 
-1052 TTLTAHVFKGGT
+1052 
-1064 ELNTKQISS
+1064 
-1073 EGAIKWYLNGGTT
+1073 
-1086 AVGTGVT
+1086 
-1093 LSVNQA
+1093 
-1099 ESVAIANYTCRLD
+1099 
-1112 FPSIP
+1112 
-1117 LYEDMF
+1117 
-1123 EQGSIYQNEN
+1123 
-1133 GIYEAIKTRPGPT
+1133 
-1146 NQLRTKEL
+1146 
-1154 IPCTGEKLAIHV
+1154 
-1166 SSGYKYF
+1166 
-1173 LCFFSG
+1173 
-1179 QSNLK
+1179 
-1184 IYQKWTGHDKWTD
+1184 
-1197 IPEGADHFALL
+1197 AD
-1208 FKRYPEN
+1208 
-1215 TSALQPSE
+1215 
-1223 IAQICGG
+1223 G
-1230 VDVLG
+1230 VD
-1235 TKATASITLSR
+1235 
-1246 VNDGADAFTIVYDSP
+1246 AFMIVYDSP

-1274 ITAKVFKG
+1274 ITAKIFKG

-1289 QVNAFGA
+1289 EVNKFGA

>member
-16 TVVGFLD
+16 TVVAFLD
-23 NDVPEGL
+23 NNVPDGL

-50 KSDARH
+50 KTDAKH
-56 PDSLYLVEG
+56 PDSLHLVEG
-65 YNIAFKTDRRDYYL
+65 YKIAFKTDRRDYYL
-79 NIMIVHRDEDEVEVE
+79 NIMIVHRDENEVEIE

-106 VAGID
+106 VSGID

-118 SWYKNQF
+118 LWYKNQF

-172 QLNQDYSLSKI
+172 QLNQDYSLNKI
-183 IMNVYR
+183 VMNVYR
-189 AHSDAAQGIGK
+189 AHSDTVQGIGK
-200 ADVAN
+200 ANVSN

-230 HGGTIEGGDAKVDI
+230 HGGTIEGSDSKIDI

-250 VKDKDGRVEY
+250 VKDKDGRVEF

-282 SNDRYILVHWD
+282 SNDRYILVHWG

-346 LEARVTEQMRSI
+346 LEARVTEQVRSI

-370 IEVLKSEI
+370 VEVLKSEV
-378 DTSLMARVEA
+378 DSSLMARVEA

-407 FVNDTGSTALTA
+407 FVNGEGSTTLTA
-419 QVIDGVVDIAD
+419 QVMDGVVDIAD

-441 QIATTKTITV
+441 QIATTKTIIV
-451 ASGDFGAQAVY
+451 SSGDFGAQAVY
-462 GFEATK
+462 GFEAIK
-468 DGKVYARAEV
+468 DSKIYARAEV
-478 TLTNVHDGAAAE
+478 TLTNVHDGVTPE

-504 TFTGNNGK
+504 TFTGNSGK
-512 TEGKWMGTYSD
+512 TEGKWMGQYSD

-532 SDYTWAR
+532 SDYTWAKIR
-539 IKGDDGQS
+539 GDDGQS

-557 STSNTAQVGGSWSAT
+557 STSNTAQEGGSWSAT

-620 ATSANNASQ
+620 ATSASNASQ
-629 SAQNAVQQAGEAV
+629 SAQNAAQQAGEAV

-651 IGPIKTGIQE
+651 VGPIKTGIQE

-666 AEAKQDVADATEQIL
+666 GEAKQDVADATEQIL

-707 NADGLASKVSN
+707 NADGLKSKVSN
-718 TEYQQNKADI
+718 TEYQQNKDAI
-728 DAELLKQSNALTAAQ
+728 DAELLKQNQALQNAQSNLAE
-743 NNLSTLQSAQSEA
+743 LQSNQSEA

-764 ADLKAAQDAVSALE
+764 ADLKAAKDAVTALE

-792 TALATAQQAVDKATA
+792 TALNAAQQAVDKAQA

-814 DIAAA
+814 DIATA
-819 QGQISD
+819 QGQISG
-825 IKDGIDDL
+825 IQDGITDL
-833 TSRVTTAET
+833 TSRITTAET
-842 NITQNSQA
+842 GIEQNSQA
-850 INLRATKTEVNTA
+850 IALRATKTEVNTA
-863 IQGAKDYADA
+863 IQGAKDYTDA
-873 QIEVESK
+873 QLKVEAG
-880 KITQTVTQV
+880 KITQSVNSV
-889 SSKVDALT
+889 STKVDKLT

-919 STTKPAEASG
+919 STTKPSEASG
-929 KYIWMKIRFTFVD
+929 KYIWMKIKFTFVD

-957 GTTGK
+957 GAPGSPGATGK
-962 GVKSTATA
+962 GVKSTAITYQSGTSGTTA
-970 YQAGASGT
+970 PTGSWNATVPAVSQGQYLWTRTILTYTDNTTSTSYSVSYIPKNGTNGTNGTSVTVSSTSVTYQKSSSGT
-978 TAPTGTWSNTVPA
+978 TAPTGTWVNSPPA
-991 VTQGQYLWTRTI
+991 TNAGEYLWTKTVVNYSDGKSTTAYSVSRNGANGTNGTSVTVKSTAVTYQAGASGTTVPTGTWLTTI
-1003 ITYTDNST
+1003 PTVPVGQFLWTKTVVTYSDNKST
-1011 STSYSVSYIAKNGT
+1011 TSYSVSRQGT
-1025 DGTDGKDAITI
+1025 DG
-1036 QVTSSAGLTFK
+1036 V
-1047 NAPIV
+1047 
-1052 TTLTAHVFKGGT
+1052 
-1064 ELNTKQISS
+1064 
-1073 EGAIKWYLNGGTT
+1073 
-1086 AVGTGVT
+1086 
-1093 LSVNQA
+1093 
-1099 ESVAIANYTCRLD
+1099 
-1112 FPSIP
+1112 
-1117 LYEDMF
+1117 
-1123 EQGSIYQNEN
+1123 
-1133 GIYEAIKTRPGPT
+1133 
-1146 NQLRTKEL
+1146 
-1154 IPCTGEKLAIHV
+1154 
-1166 SSGYKYF
+1166 
-1173 LCFFSG
+1173 
-1179 QSNLK
+1179 
-1184 IYQKWTGHDKWTD
+1184 
-1197 IPEGADHFALL
+1197 
-1208 FKRYPEN
+1208 
-1215 TSALQPSE
+1215 
-1223 IAQICGG
+1223 
-1230 VDVLG
+1230 
-1235 TKATASITLSR
+1235 
-1246 VNDGADAFTIVYDSP
+1246 DAFMIVYDSP

-1302 GVAAAIATGK
+1302 GVDAAIATGK

>member
-23 NDVPEGL
+23 NDVPDGL

-50 KSDARH
+50 KTDAKH
-56 PDSLYLVEG
+56 PDSLHLVEG
-65 YNIAFKTDRRDYYL
+65 YKIAFRTDRRDYYL
-79 NIMIVHRDEDEVEVE
+79 NIMILHRDEDVVEVE

-118 SWYKNQF
+118 VWYKNQF

-172 QLNQDYSLSKI
+172 QLNQDYSMNKI
-183 IMNVYR
+183 VMNVYR
-189 AHSDAAQGIGK
+189 AHSDTVQGIGK
-200 ADVAN
+200 ANVSN

-230 HGGTIEGGDAKVDI
+230 HGGTIEGSDSKIDI

-346 LEARVTEQMRSI
+346 LEARVTEQVRSI

-407 FVNDTGSTALTA
+407 FVNDTGSTTLTA
-419 QVIDGVVDIAD
+419 QVIDGVVDIAS

-441 QIATTKTITV
+441 QIATTKNITV
-451 ASGDFGAQAVY
+451 SSGDFGAQAVY
-462 GFEATK
+462 GFEAAK
-468 DGKVYARAEV
+468 GGKVYARAEV
-478 TLTNVHDGAAAE
+478 TLTNVHDGVAAD

-523 HLEADSEKP
+523 HLEADSELV
-532 SDYTWAR
+532 SDYTWVKIR
-539 IKGDDGQS
+539 GDDGQS

-557 STSNTAQVGGSWSAT
+557 STSNTAQEGGSWSAT
-572 PPTFDAAKYLW
+572 LPTFDAAKYLW

-620 ATSANNASQ
+620 ATSASNASQ

-666 AEAKQDVADATEQIL
+666 AEAKQDVAEATEQIL

-694 ADMEGDLQTQITA
+694 ADLEGDLQTQITA
-707 NADGLASKVSN
+707 NADGLKSKVSN
-718 TEYQQNKADI
+718 TEYQQNKDAI
-728 DAELLKQSNALTAAQ
+728 DAELVKQSSALTAAQ
-743 NNLSTLQSAQSEA
+743 NNLSSLQSAQSEA
-756 NQKLTKAE
+756 SQKLTKAE
-764 ADLKAAQDAVSALE
+764 ADLKAAQDAVAALE
-778 SDQATT
+778 NDQATT
-784 TEQLNAAK
+784 AEQLDAAK
-792 TALATAQQAVDKATA
+792 TALSTAQQAVNKAQA
-807 DVTQAKK
+807 DVNQAKK
-814 DIAAA
+814 DIALA

-825 IKDGIDDL
+825 IQDDIDGL
-833 TSRVTTAET
+833 TSRVSLAET
-842 NITQNSQA
+842 AITQNSQA
-850 INLRATKTEVNTA
+850 INLRATKTEVSTA
-863 IQGAKDYADA
+863 IQGAKDYADS
-873 QIEVESK
+873 QITVKANQIS
-880 KITQTVTQV
+880 QTVTQV
-889 SSKVDALT
+889 SNKVNSLT
-897 SQKQETYY
+897 SQKQERYY
-905 YQSTSNTTQTGGSW
+905 YLSTSETTCTGGSW
-919 STTKPAEASG
+919 STTKPAETAG
-929 KYIWMKIRFTFVD
+929 KYIWIKDKITYVD
-942 GTTSETSPI
+942 GSTSETSPVR
-951 CMTGAT
+951 MTGSPGAQ
-957 GTTGK
+957 
-962 GVKSTATA
+962 GVS
-970 YQAGASGT
+970 
-978 TAPTGTWSNTVPA
+978 
-991 VTQGQYLWTRTI
+991 
-1003 ITYTDNST
+1003 
-1011 STSYSVSYIAKNGT
+1011 
-1025 DGTDGKDAITI
+1025 GKDAITI
-1036 QVTSSAGLTFK
+1036 QITTTNGTVFK
-1047 NAPIV
+1047 NTPIV
-1052 TTLTAHVFKGGT
+1052 TTLTAHVFKGGI
-1064 ELNTKQISS
+1064 ELSAAQISA
-1073 EGAIKWYLNGGTT
+1073 EGALKWYLNGSTT
-1086 AVGTGVT
+1086 VVGTGAT
-1093 LSVNQA
+1093 LSVNQPV
-1099 ESVAIANYTCRLD
+1099 SVATANYTVRL
-1112 FPSIP
+1112 
-1117 LYEDMF
+1117 
-1123 EQGSIYQNEN
+1123 
-1133 GIYEAIKTRPGPT
+1133 
-1146 NQLRTKEL
+1146 
-1154 IPCTGEKLAIHV
+1154 
-1166 SSGYKYF
+1166 
-1173 LCFFSG
+1173 
-1179 QSNLK
+1179 
-1184 IYQKWTGHDKWTD
+1184 
-1197 IPEGADHFALL
+1197 EG
-1208 FKRYPEN
+1208 
-1215 TSALQPSE
+1215 
-1223 IAQICGG
+1223 
-1230 VDVLG
+1230 
-1235 TKATASITLSR
+1235 
-1246 VNDGADAFTIVYDSP
+1246 
-1261 SGLEFSDTVKSIA
+1261 
-1274 ITAKVFKG
+1274 
-1282 GKELTDA
+1282 
-1289 QVNAFGA
+1289 
-1296 IKWYQV
+1296 
-1302 GVAAAIATGK
+1302 
-1312 TLTLTA
+1312 
-1318 PKEVYATLEN
+1318 